1 MKSYMNKRFVN
12 VLRSMAVAA
21 GIMLLSTVTVFAGT
35 VTATGDKETAA
46 VGDTYTVNIVVDGA
60 EGAAVAPDVSVH
72 YDVNRLEFVSCSGE
86 YGGGGGGLVTI
97 NSSNADL
104 TFNILSGGQADVD
117 VFATFDGDSE
127 PQIVTATV
135 MVDGEDTAAINENA
149 REVSGTGIEAGT
161 VATADGK
168 YVSSVFADEFMP
180 VGFTK
185 TTVTYEEQMVEA
197 AQFDMGGIV
206 LLYVTDADGNN
217 GNFDMYDQTTG
228 ELSDFLQIS
237 GIENR
242 FIIALKA
249 GPEVSVPEGFTKA
262 TLNWNAQTLEA
273 YAYTGDAAS
282 GADGSGAASGS
293 GGADGSGAASGSGV
307 AQVNINDFFLIYAIS
322 SEGNKGW
329 YMYDQ
334 NEGTYQRYVQ
344 NLHTGSKVAGSGES
358 LIAQITSPSAD
369 SEEGGVN
376 VMLIIVI
383 ACAVLLVALI
393 ITVIIMAIKLHEFNS
408 YEYIDEDEY
417 EGDEDRYEES
427 VARVATGHGSAGAS
441 AEEPDDYLTRLAK
454 ASDEPVAEEDSAED
468 EKTDDVEDISEE
480 INTQNTK
487 KSDNIYEKY
496 RREEE
501 EAARIRQEQMH
512 SNRESVS
519 ENVYRDND
527 EAPARSDIPEG
538 FVVRNKA
545 GRIPKEELDMQNKY
559 ERDDDFELFSP
570 RDRSEYDDDEDDEED
585 DYRRLSR
592 AEKKALKAEKKAR
605 KKEEKRLK
613 KEYGEYGPVDWE
625 SWQNGIERGEK
636 TAAAHM
642 NKAAG
647 VDEGAVRRENPANQY
662 REEQPAVRRE
672 APEHQYEEEAPRAR
686 RKEQPTVREA
696 QAEQQYHEAPI
707 KVSRVAPD
715 EMPPRKSTPPKRSIQ
730 PEYEEYQ
737 PPKDN
742 PMEMMRGIPANDNKA
757 PVQAKPVQQF
767 DFDDD
772 FEFEFL
778 DLDEDDE

>member
-1 MKSYMNKRFVN
+1 MRTCYFTGGEECSMKRYMNKKLGI
-12 VLRSMAVAA
+12 VLKSMAVAVSV
-21 GIMLLSTVTVFAGT
+21 MLLLSVSVFAGT

-46 VGDTYTVNIVVDGA
+46 VGDTYTVNIVIDGA

-72 YDVNRLEFVSCSGE
+72 YDVNRLEFVSCTGE

-135 MVDGEDTAAINENA
+135 MVDGEDTAKINENA
-149 REVSGTGIEAGT
+149 REDTGTGIEAGT

-180 VGFTK
+180 VGFSK

-249 GPEVSVPEGFTKA
+249 GPDVSVPDGFTKA
-262 TLNWNAQTLEA
+262 TLNWNSQTLEA
-273 YAYTGDAAS
+273 YAYTGDAGDATS
-282 GADGSGAASGS
+282 GGSDGAASGS
-293 GGADGSGAASGSGV
+293 EGAVSGGTAPVD
-307 AQVNINDFFLIYAIS
+307 INDFFLIYAIS

-344 NLHTGSKVAGSGES
+344 GLHAGSKDNISGSGEN
-358 LIAQITSPSAD
+358 LISKITSPSAD

-393 ITVIIMAIKLHEFNS
+393 VTVIIMAVKLHEFNS
-408 YEYIDEDEY
+408 YEYIDEE
-417 EGDEDRYEES
+417 EDS
-427 VARVATGHGSAGAS
+427 F
-441 AEEPDDYLTRLAK
+441 EEPGEYLTRLAK
-454 ASDEPVAEEDSAED
+454 ASEEPGRNVISEDKVTRVNAEPEYVSRNEDVEESESLGHGDSVKKENIIEEDIED
-468 EKTDDVEDISEE
+468 IEDISEE

-501 EAARIRQEQMH
+501 EAARG
-512 SNRESVS
+512 
-519 ENVYRDND
+519 
-527 EAPARSDIPEG
+527 DIPEG

-545 GRIPKEELDMQNKY
+545 GRIPKEELDMQNRY
-559 ERDDDFELFSP
+559 ERDDEYELFSP
-570 RDRSEYDDDEDDEED
+570 RDRNEYDDDEDDED
-585 DYRRLSR
+585 DFRRLSR

-636 TAAAHM
+636 TAAAHI
-642 NKAAG
+642 NKVAG
-647 VDEGAVRRENPANQY
+647 VDEGAVRRE
-662 REEQPAVRRE
+662 
-672 APEHQYEEEAPRAR
+672 
-686 RKEQPTVREA
+686 
-696 QAEQQYHEAPI
+696 API
-707 KVSRVAPD
+707 KVSKVERE
-715 EMPPRKSTPPKRSIQ
+715 EMPPSKNLAPKRPVQ

>member
-1 MKSYMNKRFVN
+1 MRTCYFTGGEECSMKRYMNKKLGI
-12 VLRSMAVAA
+12 VLKSMAVAVSV
-21 GIMLLSTVTVFAGT
+21 MLLLSVSVFAGT

-46 VGDTYTVNIVVDGA
+46 VGDTYTVNIVIDGA

-72 YDVNRLEFVSCSGE
+72 YDVNRLEFVSCTGE

-135 MVDGEDTAAINENA
+135 MVDGEDTAKINENA
-149 REVSGTGIEAGT
+149 REDTGTGIEAGT

-180 VGFTK
+180 VGFSK

-249 GPEVSVPEGFTKA
+249 GPDVSVPDGFTKA
-262 TLNWNAQTLEA
+262 TLNWNSQTLEA
-273 YAYTGDAAS
+273 YAYTGDA
-282 GADGSGAASGS
+282 GDAASGGSDGTVS
-293 GGADGSGAASGSGV
+293 GGV
-307 AQVNINDFFLIYAIS
+307 APVDINDFFLIYAIS

-344 NLHTGSKVAGSGES
+344 NLHAGGKGNISGSGEN
-358 LIAQITSPSAD
+358 LISKITSPGAD

-393 ITVIIMAIKLHEFNS
+393 VTVIIMAVKLHEFNS
-408 YEYIDEDEY
+408 YEYIDEEDY
-417 EGDEDRYEES
+417 EDAKVSE
-427 VARVATGHGSAGAS
+427 
-441 AEEPDDYLTRLAK
+441 EEPDDYLTRLAK
-454 ASDEPVAEEDSAED
+454 ASEELSRENHDE
-468 EKTDDVEDISEE
+468 EKEEE
-480 INTQNTK
+480 INTQSSN
-487 KSDNIYEKY
+487 KSDNIET
-496 RREEE
+496 EEE
-501 EAARIRQEQMH
+501 ETHE
-512 SNRESVS
+512 SESVES
-519 ENVYRDND
+519 S
-527 EAPARSDIPEG
+527 ARSEIPEG

-545 GRIPKEELDMQNKY
+545 GRIPKEELDMQNRY
-559 ERDDDFELFSP
+559 ERDDEYELFSP
-570 RDRSEYDDDEDDEED
+570 RDRNEYDDDEDDED
-585 DYRRLSR
+585 DFRRLSR

-625 SWQNGIERGEK
+625 SWQNGIEGGEK

-642 NKAAG
+642 NKVVG
-647 VDEGAVRRENPANQY
+647 VDEGAVRRE
-662 REEQPAVRRE
+662 
-672 APEHQYEEEAPRAR
+672 
-686 RKEQPTVREA
+686 
-696 QAEQQYHEAPI
+696 API
-707 KVSRVAPD
+707 KVSRVERE
-715 EMPPRKSTPPKRSIQ
+715 EMPPSKNLAPKRPVQ

>member
-1 MKSYMNKRFVN
+1 MRTCYFTGGEECSMKRYMNKKLGI
-12 VLRSMAVAA
+12 VLKSMAVAVSV
-21 GIMLLSTVTVFAGT
+21 MLLLSVSVFAGT

-46 VGDTYTVNIVVDGA
+46 VGDTYTVNIVIDGA

-72 YDVNRLEFVSCSGE
+72 YDVNRLEFVSCTGE

-135 MVDGEDTAAINENA
+135 MVDGEDTAKINENA
-149 REVSGTGIEAGT
+149 REDTGTGIEAGT

-180 VGFTK
+180 VGFSK

-249 GPEVSVPEGFTKA
+249 GPDVSVPDGFTKA
-262 TLNWNAQTLEA
+262 TLNWNSQTLEA
-273 YAYTGDAAS
+273 YAYTGEVGEAAS
-282 GADGSGAASGS
+282 GEAVS
-293 GGADGSGAASGSGV
+293 GGV
-307 AQVNINDFFLIYAIS
+307 APVDINDFFLIYAIS

-344 NLHTGSKVAGSGES
+344 NLHAGSKDNISGSGEN
-358 LIAQITSPSAD
+358 LISKITGPSAD

-393 ITVIIMAIKLHEFNS
+393 VTVIIMAVKLHEFNS
-408 YEYIDEDEY
+408 YEYIDEDDY
-417 EGDEDRYEES
+417 EGEDSYE
-427 VARVATGHGSAGAS
+427 APATHVVSAYGRAKVS
-441 AEEPDDYLTRLAK
+441 EEEPDDYLTRLAK
-454 ASDEPVAEEDSAED
+454 ASEELSRESHEE
-468 EKTDDVEDISEE
+468 EKEEE
-480 INTQNTK
+480 INTQSSK
-487 KSDNIYEKY
+487 KSDNIEI
-496 RREEE
+496 EEE
-501 EAARIRQEQMH
+501 TH
-512 SNRESVS
+512 ESES
-519 ENVYRDND
+519 IENS
-527 EAPARSDIPEG
+527 ARSEIPEG

-545 GRIPKEELDMQNKY
+545 GRIPKEELDMQNRY
-559 ERDDDFELFSP
+559 ERDDEYELFSP
-570 RDRSEYDDDEDDEED
+570 RDRNEYDDDEDDED
-585 DYRRLSR
+585 DFRRLSR

-636 TAAAHM
+636 TAAAHI
-642 NKAAG
+642 NKVAG
-647 VDEGAVRRENPANQY
+647 VDEGAVRRE
-662 REEQPAVRRE
+662 
-672 APEHQYEEEAPRAR
+672 
-686 RKEQPTVREA
+686 
-696 QAEQQYHEAPI
+696 API
-707 KVSRVAPD
+707 KVSKVERE
-715 EMPPRKSTPPKRSIQ
+715 EMPPSKNLAPKRPVQ

>member
-1 MKSYMNKRFVN
+1 MKCYMNKKLGI
-12 VLRSMAVAA
+12 VLKSMAVA
-21 GIMLLSTVTVFAGT
+21 ISVMLLLSVSVFAGT

-46 VGDTYTVNIVVDGA
+46 VGDTYTVNIVIDGA

-72 YDVNRLEFVSCSGE
+72 YDVNRLEFVSCTGE

-135 MVDGEDTAAINENA
+135 MVDGEDTAKINENA
-149 REVSGTGIEAGT
+149 REDTGTGIEAGT

-180 VGFTK
+180 VGFSK

-249 GPEVSVPEGFTKA
+249 GPDVSVPDGFTKA
-262 TLNWNAQTLEA
+262 TLNWNSQTLEA
-273 YAYTGDAAS
+273 YAYTGDAGDATS
-282 GADGSGAASGS
+282 GGSDGAASGS
-293 GGADGSGAASGSGV
+293 DGAVAGGAAPVD
-307 AQVNINDFFLIYAIS
+307 INDFFLIYAIS

-344 NLHTGSKVAGSGES
+344 NLHAGGKGNISGSGEN
-358 LIAQITSPSAD
+358 LISKITSPGAD

-393 ITVIIMAIKLHEFNS
+393 VTVIIMAVKLHEFNS
-408 YEYIDEDEY
+408 YEYIDEDDY
-417 EGDEDRYEES
+417 EGEDSYE
-427 VARVATGHGSAGAS
+427 APATHVVSAYGRAGAN

-454 ASDEPVAEEDSAED
+454 ASEEPRRVVRDED
-468 EKTDDVEDISEE
+468 ESYEKPGRVSHDEDEDKESERVKKENNIENNNDIEDIEDISEE

-501 EAARIRQEQMH
+501 EATG
-512 SNRESVS
+512 S
-519 ENVYRDND
+519 E
-527 EAPARSDIPEG
+527 IPEG

-545 GRIPKEELDMQNKY
+545 GRIPKEELDMQNRY
-559 ERDDDFELFSP
+559 ERDDEYELFSP
-570 RDRSEYDDDEDDEED
+570 RDRNEYDDDEDDED
-585 DYRRLSR
+585 DFRRLSR

-636 TAAAHM
+636 TAAAHI
-642 NKAAG
+642 NKVAG
-647 VDEGAVRRENPANQY
+647 VDEGAVRRE
-662 REEQPAVRRE
+662 
-672 APEHQYEEEAPRAR
+672 
-686 RKEQPTVREA
+686 
-696 QAEQQYHEAPI
+696 API
-707 KVSRVAPD
+707 KVSKVERE
-715 EMPPRKSTPPKRSIQ
+715 EMPPSKNLAPKRPVQ

>member
-1 MKSYMNKRFVN
+1 MRTCYFTGGEECSMKRYMNKKLGI
-12 VLRSMAVAA
+12 VLKSMAVAVSV
-21 GIMLLSTVTVFAGT
+21 MLLLSVSVFAGT

-46 VGDTYTVNIVVDGA
+46 VGDTYTVNIVIDGA

-72 YDVNRLEFVSCSGE
+72 YDVNRLEFVSCTGE

-135 MVDGEDTAAINENA
+135 MVDGEDTAKINENA
-149 REVSGTGIEAGT
+149 REDTGTGIEAGT

-180 VGFTK
+180 VGFSK

-249 GPEVSVPEGFTKA
+249 GPDVSVPDGFTKA
-262 TLNWNAQTLEA
+262 TLNWNSQTLEA
-273 YAYTGDAAS
+273 YAYTGEAGEAAS
-282 GADGSGAASGS
+282 GGSDGAVS
-293 GGADGSGAASGSGV
+293 GGV
-307 AQVNINDFFLIYAIS
+307 APVDINDFFLIYAIS

-344 NLHTGSKVAGSGES
+344 NLHAGGKGNISGSGES
-358 LIAQITSPSAD
+358 LISQITSSSTD

-393 ITVIIMAIKLHEFNS
+393 VTVIIMAVKLHEFNS
-408 YEYIDEDEY
+408 YEYIDEDDY
-417 EGDEDRYEES
+417 EGEDSYE
-427 VARVATGHGSAGAS
+427 APATHVVSAYGRAKVS
-441 AEEPDDYLTRLAK
+441 EEEPDDYLTRLAK
-454 ASDEPVAEEDSAED
+454 ASEELSRENHDE
-468 EKTDDVEDISEE
+468 EKEEE
-480 INTQNTK
+480 INTQSSK
-487 KSDNIYEKY
+487 KSDNIEI
-496 RREEE
+496 EEE
-501 EAARIRQEQMH
+501 TH
-512 SNRESVS
+512 ESES
-519 ENVYRDND
+519 IENS
-527 EAPARSDIPEG
+527 ARSEIPEG

-545 GRIPKEELDMQNKY
+545 GRIPKEELDMQNRY
-559 ERDDDFELFSP
+559 ERDDEYELFSP
-570 RDRSEYDDDEDDEED
+570 RDRNEYDDDEDDED
-585 DYRRLSR
+585 DFRRLSR

-642 NKAAG
+642 NKVVG
-647 VDEGAVRRENPANQY
+647 VDEGAVRRE
-662 REEQPAVRRE
+662 
-672 APEHQYEEEAPRAR
+672 
-686 RKEQPTVREA
+686 
-696 QAEQQYHEAPI
+696 API
-707 KVSRVAPD
+707 KVSKVERE
-715 EMPPRKSTPPKRSIQ
+715 EMPPSKNLAPKRPVQ

>member
-1 MKSYMNKRFVN
+1 MRTCYFTGGEECSMKRYMNKKLGI
-12 VLRSMAVAA
+12 VLKSMAVAVSV
-21 GIMLLSTVTVFAGT
+21 MLLLSVSVFAGT

-46 VGDTYTVNIVVDGA
+46 VGDTYTVNIVIDGA

-72 YDVNRLEFVSCSGE
+72 YDVNRLEFVSCTGE

-135 MVDGEDTAAINENA
+135 MVDGEDTAKINENA
-149 REVSGTGIEAGT
+149 REDTGTGIEAGT

-180 VGFTK
+180 VGFSK

-249 GPEVSVPEGFTKA
+249 GPDVSVPDGFTKA
-262 TLNWNAQTLEA
+262 TLNWNSQTLEA
-273 YAYTGDAAS
+273 YAYTGEAGEAAS
-282 GADGSGAASGS
+282 GGSDGAVS
-293 GGADGSGAASGSGV
+293 GGV
-307 AQVNINDFFLIYAIS
+307 APVDINDFFLIYAIS

-344 NLHTGSKVAGSGES
+344 NLHAGGKGNISGSGEN
-358 LIAQITSPSAD
+358 LISKITSPGAD

-393 ITVIIMAIKLHEFNS
+393 VTVIIMAVKLHEFNS
-408 YEYIDEDEY
+408 YEYIDEEDY
-417 EGDEDRYEES
+417 EGEDSYE
-427 VARVATGHGSAGAS
+427 APATHVVSAYGRAKVS
-441 AEEPDDYLTRLAK
+441 EEEPDDYLTRLAK
-454 ASDEPVAEEDSAED
+454 ASEELSRESHEE
-468 EKTDDVEDISEE
+468 EKEEE
-480 INTQNTK
+480 INTQSSN
-487 KSDNIYEKY
+487 KSDNIET
-496 RREEE
+496 EEE
-501 EAARIRQEQMH
+501 ETHE
-512 SNRESVS
+512 SESVES
-519 ENVYRDND
+519 S
-527 EAPARSDIPEG
+527 ARSEIPEG

-545 GRIPKEELDMQNKY
+545 GRIPKEELDMQNRY
-559 ERDDDFELFSP
+559 ERDDEYELFSP
-570 RDRSEYDDDEDDEED
+570 RDRNEYDDDEDDED
-585 DYRRLSR
+585 DFRRLSR

-625 SWQNGIERGEK
+625 SWQNGIEGGEK
-636 TAAAHM
+636 TAAAHI
-642 NKAAG
+642 NKVAG
-647 VDEGAVRRENPANQY
+647 VDEGAVRRE
-662 REEQPAVRRE
+662 
-672 APEHQYEEEAPRAR
+672 
-686 RKEQPTVREA
+686 
-696 QAEQQYHEAPI
+696 API
-707 KVSRVAPD
+707 KVSKVERE
-715 EMPPRKSTPPKRSIQ
+715 EMPPSKNLAPKRPVQ

>member
-1 MKSYMNKRFVN
+1 MRTCYFTGGEECSMKRYMNKKLGI
-12 VLRSMAVAA
+12 VLKSMAVAVSV
-21 GIMLLSTVTVFAGT
+21 MLLLSVSVFAGT

-46 VGDTYTVNIVVDGA
+46 VGDTYTVNIVIDGA

-72 YDVNRLEFVSCSGE
+72 YDVNRLEFVSCTGE

-135 MVDGEDTAAINENA
+135 MVDGEDTAKINENA
-149 REVSGTGIEAGT
+149 REDTGTGIEAGT

-180 VGFTK
+180 VGFSK

-249 GPEVSVPEGFTKA
+249 GPDVSVPDGFTKA
-262 TLNWNAQTLEA
+262 TLNWNSQTLEA
-273 YAYTGDAAS
+273 YAYTGDAGDAT
-282 GADGSGAASGS
+282 S
-293 GGADGSGAASGSGV
+293 GGSDGAVSGGV
-307 AQVNINDFFLIYAIS
+307 APVDINDFFLIYAIS

-344 NLHTGSKVAGSGES
+344 NLHAGGKGNISGSGEN
-358 LIAQITSPSAD
+358 LISKITSPGAD

-393 ITVIIMAIKLHEFNS
+393 VTVIIMAVKLHEFNS
-408 YEYIDEDEY
+408 YEYIDEDDY
-417 EGDEDRYEES
+417 EGEDSYE
-427 VARVATGHGSAGAS
+427 APATHVVSAYGRAKVS
-441 AEEPDDYLTRLAK
+441 EEEPDDYLTRLAK
-454 ASDEPVAEEDSAED
+454 ASEELSRESHEE
-468 EKTDDVEDISEE
+468 EKEEE
-480 INTQNTK
+480 INTQSSN
-487 KSDNIYEKY
+487 KSDNIEI
-496 RREEE
+496 EEE
-501 EAARIRQEQMH
+501 ETH
-512 SNRESVS
+512 ESES
-519 ENVYRDND
+519 IESS
-527 EAPARSDIPEG
+527 ARSEIPEG

-545 GRIPKEELDMQNKY
+545 GRIPKEELDMQNRY
-559 ERDDDFELFSP
+559 ERDDEYELFSP
-570 RDRSEYDDDEDDEED
+570 RDRNEYDDDEDDD
-585 DYRRLSR
+585 DDFRRLSR

-625 SWQNGIERGEK
+625 SWQNGIEGGEK

-642 NKAAG
+642 NKVVG
-647 VDEGAVRRENPANQY
+647 VDEGAVRRE
-662 REEQPAVRRE
+662 
-672 APEHQYEEEAPRAR
+672 
-686 RKEQPTVREA
+686 
-696 QAEQQYHEAPI
+696 API
-707 KVSRVAPD
+707 KVSKVERE
-715 EMPPRKSTPPKRSIQ
+715 EMPQSKNLAPKRPVQ

>member
-1 MKSYMNKRFVN
+1 MRTCYFTGGEECSMKRYMNKKLGI
-12 VLRSMAVAA
+12 VLKSMAVAVSV
-21 GIMLLSTVTVFAGT
+21 MLLLSVSVFAGT

-46 VGDTYTVNIVVDGA
+46 VGDTYTVNIVIDGA

-72 YDVNRLEFVSCSGE
+72 YDVNRLEFVSCTGE

-135 MVDGEDTAAINENA
+135 MVDGEDTAKINENA
-149 REVSGTGIEAGT
+149 REDTGTGIEAGT

-180 VGFTK
+180 VGFSK

-249 GPEVSVPEGFTKA
+249 GPDVSVPDGFTKA
-262 TLNWNAQTLEA
+262 TLNWNSQTLEA
-273 YAYTGDAAS
+273 YAYTGEAGEAAS
-282 GADGSGAASGS
+282 GEAVS
-293 GGADGSGAASGSGV
+293 GGV
-307 AQVNINDFFLIYAIS
+307 APVDINDFFLIYAIS

-344 NLHTGSKVAGSGES
+344 NLHAGGKGNISGSGEN
-358 LIAQITSPSAD
+358 LISKITGPSAD
-369 SEEGGVN
+369 SEEGGMN

-393 ITVIIMAIKLHEFNS
+393 VTVIIMAVKLHEFNS
-408 YEYIDEDEY
+408 YEYIDEDDY
-417 EGDEDRYEES
+417 EGEDSYE
-427 VARVATGHGSAGAS
+427 APATHVVSAYGRAKVS
-441 AEEPDDYLTRLAK
+441 EEEPDDYLTRLAK
-454 ASDEPVAEEDSAED
+454 ASEELSRESHEE
-468 EKTDDVEDISEE
+468 EKEEE
-480 INTQNTK
+480 INTQSSK
-487 KSDNIYEKY
+487 KSDNIEI
-496 RREEE
+496 EEE
-501 EAARIRQEQMH
+501 TL
-512 SNRESVS
+512 ESES
-519 ENVYRDND
+519 IENS
-527 EAPARSDIPEG
+527 ARSEIPEG

-545 GRIPKEELDMQNKY
+545 GRIPKEELDMQNRY
-559 ERDDDFELFSP
+559 ERDDEYELFSP
-570 RDRSEYDDDEDDEED
+570 RDRNEYDDDEDDED
-585 DYRRLSR
+585 DFRRLSR

-642 NKAAG
+642 NKVAG
-647 VDEGAVRRENPANQY
+647 VDEGAVRRE
-662 REEQPAVRRE
+662 
-672 APEHQYEEEAPRAR
+672 
-686 RKEQPTVREA
+686 
-696 QAEQQYHEAPI
+696 API
-707 KVSRVAPD
+707 KVSRVERD
-715 EMPPRKSTPPKRSIQ
+715 EMPPSKNLAPKRPVQ

>member
-1 MKSYMNKRFVN
+1 MRTCYFTGGEECSMKRYMNKKLGI
-12 VLRSMAVAA
+12 VLKSMAVAVSV
-21 GIMLLSTVTVFAGT
+21 MLLLSVSVFAGT

-46 VGDTYTVNIVVDGA
+46 VGDTYTVNIVIDGA

-72 YDVNRLEFVSCSGE
+72 YDVNRLEFVSCTGE

-135 MVDGEDTAAINENA
+135 MVDGEDTAKINENA
-149 REVSGTGIEAGT
+149 REDTGTGIEAGT

-180 VGFTK
+180 VGFSK

-249 GPEVSVPEGFTKA
+249 GPDVSVPDGFTKA
-262 TLNWNAQTLEA
+262 TLNWNSQTLEA
-273 YAYTGDAAS
+273 YAYTGDAGEATS
-282 GADGSGAASGS
+282 GGSDGAASGS
-293 GGADGSGAASGSGV
+293 DGAVSGGV
-307 AQVNINDFFLIYAIS
+307 APVDINDFFLIYAIS

-344 NLHTGSKVAGSGES
+344 NLHAGGKGNISGSGEN
-358 LIAQITSPSAD
+358 LISKITSPSAD

-393 ITVIIMAIKLHEFNS
+393 ITVIIMAVKLHEFNS
-408 YEYIDEDEY
+408 YEYIDEDDY
-417 EGDEDRYEES
+417 EGEDSYE
-427 VARVATGHGSAGAS
+427 APATHVVSAYGRAKVS
-441 AEEPDDYLTRLAK
+441 EEEPDDYLTRLAK
-454 ASDEPVAEEDSAED
+454 ASEELSRESHEE
-468 EKTDDVEDISEE
+468 EKEEE
-480 INTQNTK
+480 INTQSSK
-487 KSDNIYEKY
+487 KSDNIEI
-496 RREEE
+496 EEE
-501 EAARIRQEQMH
+501 TH
-512 SNRESVS
+512 ESES
-519 ENVYRDND
+519 IENS
-527 EAPARSDIPEG
+527 ARSEIPEG

-545 GRIPKEELDMQNKY
+545 GRIPKEELDMQNRY
-559 ERDDDFELFSP
+559 ERDDEYELFSP
-570 RDRSEYDDDEDDEED
+570 RDRNEYDDDEDDED
-585 DYRRLSR
+585 DFRRLSR

-642 NKAAG
+642 NKVVGVDEGTHMNKTAG
-647 VDEGAVRRENPANQY
+647 VDEGAVRRE
-662 REEQPAVRRE
+662 
-672 APEHQYEEEAPRAR
+672 
-686 RKEQPTVREA
+686 
-696 QAEQQYHEAPI
+696 API
-707 KVSRVAPD
+707 KVSKVERE
-715 EMPPRKSTPPKRSIQ
+715 EMPPSKNLAPKRPVQ

>member
-1 MKSYMNKRFVN
+1 MRTCYFTGGEECSMKRYMNKKLGI
-12 VLRSMAVAA
+12 VLKSMAVAVSV
-21 GIMLLSTVTVFAGT
+21 MLLLSVSVFAGT

-46 VGDTYTVNIVVDGA
+46 VGDTYTVNIVIDGA

-72 YDVNRLEFVSCSGE
+72 YDVNRLEFVSCTGE

-135 MVDGEDTAAINENA
+135 MVDGEDTAKINENA
-149 REVSGTGIEAGT
+149 REDTGTGIEAGT

-180 VGFTK
+180 VGFSK

-249 GPEVSVPEGFTKA
+249 GPDVSVPDGFTKA
-262 TLNWNAQTLEA
+262 TLNWNSQTLEA
-273 YAYTGDAAS
+273 YAYTGEAGEAAS
-282 GADGSGAASGS
+282 GEAVS
-293 GGADGSGAASGSGV
+293 GGV
-307 AQVNINDFFLIYAIS
+307 APVDINDFFLIYAIS

-329 YMYDQ
+329 SMYDQ

-344 NLHTGSKVAGSGES
+344 NLHTGGKGNISGSGEN
-358 LIAQITSPSAD
+358 LISKITSPGAD

-393 ITVIIMAIKLHEFNS
+393 VTVIIMAVKLHEFTS
-408 YEYIDEDEY
+408 YEYIDEEDY
-417 EGDEDRYEES
+417 EGEDSYE
-427 VARVATGHGSAGAS
+427 APATHVVSAYGRAKVS
-441 AEEPDDYLTRLAK
+441 EEEPDDYLTRLAK
-454 ASDEPVAEEDSAED
+454 ASEELSRESHEE
-468 EKTDDVEDISEE
+468 EKEEE
-480 INTQNTK
+480 INTQSSK
-487 KSDNIYEKY
+487 KSDNIEI
-496 RREEE
+496 EEE
-501 EAARIRQEQMH
+501 TH
-512 SNRESVS
+512 ESES
-519 ENVYRDND
+519 IENS
-527 EAPARSDIPEG
+527 ARSEIPEG

-545 GRIPKEELDMQNKY
+545 GRIPKEELDMQNRY
-559 ERDDDFELFSP
+559 ERDDEYELFSP
-570 RDRSEYDDDEDDEED
+570 RDRNEYDDDEDDEED
-585 DYRRLSR
+585 DFRRLSR

-625 SWQNGIERGEK
+625 SWQNGIEHGEK

-642 NKAAG
+642 NKVVG
-647 VDEGAVRRENPANQY
+647 VDEGAVRRE
-662 REEQPAVRRE
+662 
-672 APEHQYEEEAPRAR
+672 
-686 RKEQPTVREA
+686 
-696 QAEQQYHEAPI
+696 API
-707 KVSRVAPD
+707 KVSKVERE
-715 EMPPRKSTPPKRSIQ
+715 EMPPSKNLAPKRPVQ

>member
-1 MKSYMNKRFVN
+1 MRTCYFTGGEECSMKRYMNKKLGI
-12 VLRSMAVAA
+12 VLKSMAVAVSV
-21 GIMLLSTVTVFAGT
+21 MLLLSVSVFAGT

-46 VGDTYTVNIVVDGA
+46 VGDTYTVNIVIDGA

-72 YDVNRLEFVSCSGE
+72 YDVNRLEFVSCTGE

-135 MVDGEDTAAINENA
+135 MVDGEDTAKINENA
-149 REVSGTGIEAGT
+149 REDTGTGIEAGT

-180 VGFTK
+180 VGFSK

-249 GPEVSVPEGFTKA
+249 GPDVSVPDGFTKA
-262 TLNWNAQTLEA
+262 TLNWNSQTLEA
-273 YAYTGDAAS
+273 YAYTGEAGEAAS
-282 GADGSGAASGS
+282 GEAVS
-293 GGADGSGAASGSGV
+293 GGV
-307 AQVNINDFFLIYAIS
+307 APVDINDFFLIYAIS

-344 NLHTGSKVAGSGES
+344 NLHAGGKDNISGSGEN
-358 LIAQITSPSAD
+358 LISKITSPGAD

-393 ITVIIMAIKLHEFNS
+393 VTVIIMAVKLHEFNS
-408 YEYIDEDEY
+408 YEYIDEDDY
-417 EGDEDRYEES
+417 EGEDSYE
-427 VARVATGHGSAGAS
+427 APATHVVSAYGRAKVS
-441 AEEPDDYLTRLAK
+441 EEEPDDYLTRLAK
-454 ASDEPVAEEDSAED
+454 ASEELSRESHEE
-468 EKTDDVEDISEE
+468 EKEEE
-480 INTQNTK
+480 INTQSSN
-487 KSDNIYEKY
+487 KSDNIET
-496 RREEE
+496 EEE
-501 EAARIRQEQMH
+501 ETHE
-512 SNRESVS
+512 SESVES
-519 ENVYRDND
+519 S
-527 EAPARSDIPEG
+527 ARSEIPEG

-545 GRIPKEELDMQNKY
+545 GRIPKEELDMQNRY
-559 ERDDDFELFSP
+559 ERDDEYELFSP
-570 RDRSEYDDDEDDEED
+570 RDRNEYDDDEDDED
-585 DYRRLSR
+585 DFRRLSR

-636 TAAAHM
+636 TAAAHI
-642 NKAAG
+642 NKVAG
-647 VDEGAVRRENPANQY
+647 VDEGAVRRE
-662 REEQPAVRRE
+662 
-672 APEHQYEEEAPRAR
+672 
-686 RKEQPTVREA
+686 
-696 QAEQQYHEAPI
+696 API
-707 KVSRVAPD
+707 KVSKVERE
-715 EMPPRKSTPPKRSIQ
+715 EMPPSKNLAPKRPVQ

>member
-1 MKSYMNKRFVN
+1 MRTCYFTGGEECSMKRYMNKKLGI
-12 VLRSMAVAA
+12 VLKSMAVAVSV
-21 GIMLLSTVTVFAGT
+21 MLLLSVSVFAGT

-46 VGDTYTVNIVVDGA
+46 VGDTYTVNIVIDGA

-72 YDVNRLEFVSCSGE
+72 YDVNRLEFVSCTGE

-135 MVDGEDTAAINENA
+135 MVDGEDTAKINENA
-149 REVSGTGIEAGT
+149 REDTGTGIEAGT

-180 VGFTK
+180 VGFSK

-249 GPEVSVPEGFTKA
+249 GPDVSVPDGFTKA
-262 TLNWNAQTLEA
+262 TLNWNSQTLEA
-273 YAYTGDAAS
+273 YAYTGEA
-282 GADGSGAASGS
+282 GDGGAASGEAVS
-293 GGADGSGAASGSGV
+293 GGAAPVD
-307 AQVNINDFFLIYAIS
+307 INDFFLIYAIS

-344 NLHTGSKVAGSGES
+344 NLHAGGKGNISGSGEN
-358 LIAQITSPSAD
+358 LISKITSPSAD

-393 ITVIIMAIKLHEFNS
+393 VTVIIMAVKLHEFNS
-408 YEYIDEDEY
+408 YEYIDEDDY
-417 EGDEDRYEES
+417 EGEDSYE
-427 VARVATGHGSAGAS
+427 APATHVVSAYGRAKVS
-441 AEEPDDYLTRLAK
+441 EEEPDDYLTRLAK
-454 ASDEPVAEEDSAED
+454 ASEELSRESHEE
-468 EKTDDVEDISEE
+468 EKEEE
-480 INTQNTK
+480 INTQSSK
-487 KSDNIYEKY
+487 KSDNIEI
-496 RREEE
+496 EEE
-501 EAARIRQEQMH
+501 THE
-512 SNRESVS
+512 SESVES
-519 ENVYRDND
+519 S
-527 EAPARSDIPEG
+527 ARSEIPEG

-545 GRIPKEELDMQNKY
+545 GRIPKEELDMQNRY
-559 ERDDDFELFSP
+559 ERDDEYELFSP
-570 RDRSEYDDDEDDEED
+570 RDRNEYDDDEDDED
-585 DYRRLSR
+585 DFRRLSR

-625 SWQNGIERGEK
+625 SWQNGIEGGEK
-636 TAAAHM
+636 TAAAHI
-642 NKAAG
+642 NKVAG
-647 VDEGAVRRENPANQY
+647 VDEGAVRRE
-662 REEQPAVRRE
+662 
-672 APEHQYEEEAPRAR
+672 
-686 RKEQPTVREA
+686 
-696 QAEQQYHEAPI
+696 API
-707 KVSRVAPD
+707 KVSKVERE
-715 EMPPRKSTPPKRSIQ
+715 EMPPSKNLAPKRPVQ

>member
-1 MKSYMNKRFVN
+1 MRTCYFTGGEECSMKRYMNKKLGI
-12 VLRSMAVAA
+12 VLKSMAVAVSV
-21 GIMLLSTVTVFAGT
+21 MLLLSVSVFAGT

-46 VGDTYTVNIVVDGA
+46 VGDTYTVNIVIDGA

-72 YDVNRLEFVSCSGE
+72 YDVNRLEFVSCTGE

-135 MVDGEDTAAINENA
+135 MVDGEDTAKINENA
-149 REVSGTGIEAGT
+149 REDTGTGIEAGT

-180 VGFTK
+180 VGFSK

-249 GPEVSVPEGFTKA
+249 GPDVSVPDGFTKA
-262 TLNWNAQTLEA
+262 TLNWNSQTLEA
-273 YAYTGDAAS
+273 YAYTGEAGEAAS
-282 GADGSGAASGS
+282 GEAVS
-293 GGADGSGAASGSGV
+293 GGV
-307 AQVNINDFFLIYAIS
+307 TPVNINDFFLIYAIS

-344 NLHTGSKVAGSGES
+344 NLHAGGKGNISGSGEN
-358 LIAQITSPSAD
+358 LISKITSPSAD

-393 ITVIIMAIKLHEFNS
+393 ITVIIMAVKLHEFNS
-408 YEYIDEDEY
+408 YEYIDEDDY
-417 EGDEDRYEES
+417 EGEDSYE
-427 VARVATGHGSAGAS
+427 APATHVVSAYGRAKVS
-441 AEEPDDYLTRLAK
+441 EEEPDDYLTRLAK
-454 ASDEPVAEEDSAED
+454 ASEELSRESHEE
-468 EKTDDVEDISEE
+468 EKEEE
-480 INTQNTK
+480 INTQSSK
-487 KSDNIYEKY
+487 KSDNIEI
-496 RREEE
+496 EEE
-501 EAARIRQEQMH
+501 TH
-512 SNRESVS
+512 ESES
-519 ENVYRDND
+519 IESS
-527 EAPARSDIPEG
+527 ARSEIPEG

-545 GRIPKEELDMQNKY
+545 GRIPKEELDMQNRY
-559 ERDDDFELFSP
+559 ERDDEYELFSP
-570 RDRSEYDDDEDDEED
+570 RDRNEYDDDEDDED
-585 DYRRLSR
+585 DFRRLSR

-636 TAAAHM
+636 TAAAHI
-642 NKAAG
+642 NKVAG
-647 VDEGAVRRENPANQY
+647 VDEGAVRRE
-662 REEQPAVRRE
+662 
-672 APEHQYEEEAPRAR
+672 
-686 RKEQPTVREA
+686 
-696 QAEQQYHEAPI
+696 API
-707 KVSRVAPD
+707 KVSKVERE
-715 EMPPRKSTPPKRSIQ
+715 EMPPSKNLAPKRPVQ

>member
-1 MKSYMNKRFVN
+1 MRTCYFTGGEECSMKRYMNKKLGI
-12 VLRSMAVAA
+12 VLKSMAVAVSV
-21 GIMLLSTVTVFAGT
+21 MLLLSVSVFAGT

-46 VGDTYTVNIVVDGA
+46 VGDTYTVNIVIDGA

-72 YDVNRLEFVSCSGE
+72 YDVNRLEFVSCTGE

-135 MVDGEDTAAINENA
+135 MVDGEDTAKINENA
-149 REVSGTGIEAGT
+149 REDTGTGIEAGT

-180 VGFTK
+180 VGFSK

-249 GPEVSVPEGFTKA
+249 GPDVSVPDGFTKA
-262 TLNWNAQTLEA
+262 TLNWNSQTLEA
-273 YAYTGDAAS
+273 YAYTGEAGEAAS
-282 GADGSGAASGS
+282 GEAVS
-293 GGADGSGAASGSGV
+293 GGV
-307 AQVNINDFFLIYAIS
+307 APVDINDFFLIYAIS

-344 NLHTGSKVAGSGES
+344 NLHAGGKGNISGSGEN
-358 LIAQITSPSAD
+358 LISKITSPGAD

-393 ITVIIMAIKLHEFNS
+393 VTVIIMAVKLHEYNS
-408 YEYIDEDEY
+408 YEYIDEDDY
-417 EGDEDRYEES
+417 EGEDSYE
-427 VARVATGHGSAGAS
+427 APATHVVSAYGRAKVS
-441 AEEPDDYLTRLAK
+441 EEEPDDYLTRLAK
-454 ASDEPVAEEDSAED
+454 ASEELSRESHEE
-468 EKTDDVEDISEE
+468 EKEEE
-480 INTQNTK
+480 INTQSSK
-487 KSDNIYEKY
+487 KSDNIEI
-496 RREEE
+496 EEE
-501 EAARIRQEQMH
+501 THE
-512 SNRESVS
+512 SESVES
-519 ENVYRDND
+519 S
-527 EAPARSDIPEG
+527 ARSEIPEG

-545 GRIPKEELDMQNKY
+545 GRIPKEELDMQNRY
-559 ERDDDFELFSP
+559 ERDDEYELFSP
-570 RDRSEYDDDEDDEED
+570 RDRNEYDDDEDDED
-585 DYRRLSR
+585 DFRRLSR

-625 SWQNGIERGEK
+625 SWQNGIEGGEK

-642 NKAAG
+642 NKVAG
-647 VDEGAVRRENPANQY
+647 VDEGAVRRE
-662 REEQPAVRRE
+662 
-672 APEHQYEEEAPRAR
+672 
-686 RKEQPTVREA
+686 
-696 QAEQQYHEAPI
+696 API
-707 KVSRVAPD
+707 KVSKVERE
-715 EMPPRKSTPPKRSIQ
+715 EMPPSKNLAPKRPVQ

>member
-1 MKSYMNKRFVN
+1 MRTCYFTGGEECSMKCYMNKKLGI
-12 VLRSMAVAA
+12 VLKSMAVAVSV
-21 GIMLLSTVTVFAGT
+21 MLLLSVSVFAGT

-46 VGDTYTVNIVVDGA
+46 VGDTYTVNIVIEGA

-72 YDVNRLEFVSCSGE
+72 YDVNRLEFVSCTGE

-135 MVDGEDTAAINENA
+135 MVDGEDTAKINENA
-149 REVSGTGIEAGT
+149 REDTGTGIEAGT

-180 VGFTK
+180 VGFSK

-249 GPEVSVPEGFTKA
+249 GPDVSVPDGFTKA
-262 TLNWNAQTLEA
+262 TLNWNSQTLEA
-273 YAYTGDAAS
+273 YAYTGEA
-282 GADGSGAASGS
+282 GDGGAASGDSDGAVS
-293 GGADGSGAASGSGV
+293 GGV
-307 AQVNINDFFLIYAIS
+307 APVDINDFFLIYAIS

-344 NLHTGSKVAGSGES
+344 NLHAGGKGNISGSGEN
-358 LIAQITSPSAD
+358 LISKITSPGAD

-393 ITVIIMAIKLHEFNS
+393 VTVIIMAVKLHEFNS
-408 YEYIDEDEY
+408 YEYIDEDDY
-417 EGDEDRYEES
+417 EGEDSYE
-427 VARVATGHGSAGAS
+427 APATHVVSAYGRAKVS
-441 AEEPDDYLTRLAK
+441 EEEPDDYLTRLAK
-454 ASDEPVAEEDSAED
+454 ASEELSRENHDE
-468 EKTDDVEDISEE
+468 EKEEE
-480 INTQNTK
+480 INTQSSK
-487 KSDNIYEKY
+487 KSDNIEI
-496 RREEE
+496 EEE
-501 EAARIRQEQMH
+501 THE
-512 SNRESVS
+512 SESVES
-519 ENVYRDND
+519 S
-527 EAPARSDIPEG
+527 ARSEIPEG

-545 GRIPKEELDMQNKY
+545 GRIPKEELDMQNRY
-559 ERDDDFELFSP
+559 ERDDEYELFSP
-570 RDRSEYDDDEDDEED
+570 RDRNEYDDDDDDEDDF
-585 DYRRLSR
+585 RRLSR

-636 TAAAHM
+636 TAAAHI
-642 NKAAG
+642 NKVAG
-647 VDEGAVRRENPANQY
+647 VDEGAVRRE
-662 REEQPAVRRE
+662 
-672 APEHQYEEEAPRAR
+672 
-686 RKEQPTVREA
+686 
-696 QAEQQYHEAPI
+696 API
-707 KVSRVAPD
+707 KVSKVERE
-715 EMPPRKSTPPKRSIQ
+715 EMPPSKNLDPKRPVQ

>member
-1 MKSYMNKRFVN
+1 MRTCYFTGGEECSMKRYMNKKLGI
-12 VLRSMAVAA
+12 VLKSMAVAVSV
-21 GIMLLSTVTVFAGT
+21 MLLLSVSVFAGT

-46 VGDTYTVNIVVDGA
+46 VGDTYTVNIVIDGA

-72 YDVNRLEFVSCSGE
+72 YDVNRLEFVSCTGE

-135 MVDGEDTAAINENA
+135 MVDGEDTAKINENA
-149 REVSGTGIEAGT
+149 REDTGTGIEAGT

-180 VGFTK
+180 VGFSK

-249 GPEVSVPEGFTKA
+249 GPDVSVPDGFTKA
-262 TLNWNAQTLEA
+262 TLNWNSQTLEA
-273 YAYTGDAAS
+273 YAYTGEAGEAAS
-282 GADGSGAASGS
+282 GEAVS
-293 GGADGSGAASGSGV
+293 GGV
-307 AQVNINDFFLIYAIS
+307 APVDINDFFLIYAIS

-344 NLHTGSKVAGSGES
+344 NLHAGGKGNISGSGEN
-358 LIAQITSPSAD
+358 LISKITSPGAD

-393 ITVIIMAIKLHEFNS
+393 VTVIIMAVKLHEFNS
-408 YEYIDEDEY
+408 YEYIDEDDY
-417 EGDEDRYEES
+417 EGEDSYE
-427 VARVATGHGSAGAS
+427 APATHVVSAYGRAKVS
-441 AEEPDDYLTRLAK
+441 EEEPDDYLTRLAK
-454 ASDEPVAEEDSAED
+454 ASEELSRENHDE
-468 EKTDDVEDISEE
+468 EKEEE
-480 INTQNTK
+480 INTQSSK
-487 KSDNIYEKY
+487 KSDNIEI
-496 RREEE
+496 EEE
-501 EAARIRQEQMH
+501 TH
-512 SNRESVS
+512 ESES
-519 ENVYRDND
+519 IENS
-527 EAPARSDIPEG
+527 ARSEIPEG

-545 GRIPKEELDMQNKY
+545 GRIPKEELDMQNRY
-559 ERDDDFELFSP
+559 ERDDEYELFSP
-570 RDRSEYDDDEDDEED
+570 RDRNEYDDDEDDED
-585 DYRRLSR
+585 DFRRLSR

-636 TAAAHM
+636 TAAAHI
-642 NKAAG
+642 NKVAG
-647 VDEGAVRRENPANQY
+647 VDEGAVRCD
-662 REEQPAVRRE
+662 
-672 APEHQYEEEAPRAR
+672 
-686 RKEQPTVREA
+686 
-696 QAEQQYHEAPI
+696 API
-707 KVSRVAPD
+707 KVSRVERE
-715 EMPPRKSTPPKRSIQ
+715 EMPPSKNLAPKRPVQ

>member
-1 MKSYMNKRFVN
+1 MRTCYFTGGEECSMKRYMNKKLGI
-12 VLRSMAVAA
+12 VLKSMAVAVSV
-21 GIMLLSTVTVFAGT
+21 MLLLSVSVFAGT

-46 VGDTYTVNIVVDGA
+46 VGDTYTVNIVIDGA

-72 YDVNRLEFVSCSGE
+72 YDVNRLEFVSCTGE

-135 MVDGEDTAAINENA
+135 MVDGEDTAKINENA
-149 REVSGTGIEAGT
+149 REDTGTGIEAGT

-180 VGFTK
+180 VGFSK

-249 GPEVSVPEGFTKA
+249 GPEVSVPDGFTKA
-262 TLNWNAQTLEA
+262 TLNWNSQTLEA
-273 YAYTGDAAS
+273 YAYTGDAGDAT
-282 GADGSGAASGS
+282 S
-293 GGADGSGAASGSGV
+293 GGSDGAVSGGV
-307 AQVNINDFFLIYAIS
+307 APVDINDFFLIYAIS

-344 NLHTGSKVAGSGES
+344 NLHVGGKGNISGSGEN
-358 LIAQITSPSAD
+358 LISKITSPSAD

-393 ITVIIMAIKLHEFNS
+393 ITVIIMAVKLHEFNS
-408 YEYIDEDEY
+408 YEYIDEDDY
-417 EGDEDRYEES
+417 EGEDSYEAPS
-427 VARVATGHGSAGAS
+427 THVVSAYGRAKVS
-441 AEEPDDYLTRLAK
+441 EEEPDDYLTRLAK
-454 ASDEPVAEEDSAED
+454 ASEELSRESHEE
-468 EKTDDVEDISEE
+468 EKEEE
-480 INTQNTK
+480 INTQSSK
-487 KSDNIYEKY
+487 KSDNIEI
-496 RREEE
+496 EEE
-501 EAARIRQEQMH
+501 THE
-512 SNRESVS
+512 SESVES
-519 ENVYRDND
+519 S
-527 EAPARSDIPEG
+527 ARSEIPEG

-545 GRIPKEELDMQNKY
+545 GRIPKEELDMQNRY
-559 ERDDDFELFSP
+559 ERDDEYELFSP
-570 RDRSEYDDDEDDEED
+570 RDRNEYDDDEDDED
-585 DYRRLSR
+585 DFRRLSR

-636 TAAAHM
+636 TAAAHI
-642 NKAAG
+642 NKVAG
-647 VDEGAVRRENPANQY
+647 VDEGAVRRE
-662 REEQPAVRRE
+662 
-672 APEHQYEEEAPRAR
+672 
-686 RKEQPTVREA
+686 
-696 QAEQQYHEAPI
+696 API
-707 KVSRVAPD
+707 KVSKVERE
-715 EMPPRKSTPPKRSIQ
+715 EMPPSKNLAPKRPVQ

>member
-1 MKSYMNKRFVN
+1 MRTCYFTGGEECSMKCYMNKKLGI
-12 VLRSMAVAA
+12 VLKSMAVAVSV
-21 GIMLLSTVTVFAGT
+21 MLLLSVSVFAGT

-46 VGDTYTVNIVVDGA
+46 VGDTYTVNIVIDGA

-72 YDVNRLEFVSCSGE
+72 YDVNRLEFVSCTGE

-135 MVDGEDTAAINENA
+135 MVDGEDTAKINENA
-149 REVSGTGIEAGT
+149 REDTGTGIEAGT

-180 VGFTK
+180 VGFSK

-249 GPEVSVPEGFTKA
+249 GPDVSVPDGFTKA
-262 TLNWNAQTLEA
+262 TLNWNSQTLEA
-273 YAYTGDAAS
+273 YAYTGEAGEAAS
-282 GADGSGAASGS
+282 GEAVS
-293 GGADGSGAASGSGV
+293 GGV
-307 AQVNINDFFLIYAIS
+307 APVDINDFFLIYAIS

-344 NLHTGSKVAGSGES
+344 NLHAGGKDNISGSGEN
-358 LIAQITSPSAD
+358 LISKITGPSAD

-393 ITVIIMAIKLHEFNS
+393 VTVIIMAVKLHEFNS
-408 YEYIDEDEY
+408 YEYIDEDDY
-417 EGDEDRYEES
+417 EGEDSYEAPS
-427 VARVATGHGSAGAS
+427 THVVSAYGRAKVS
-441 AEEPDDYLTRLAK
+441 EEEPDDYLTRLAK
-454 ASDEPVAEEDSAED
+454 ASEELSRESHEE
-468 EKTDDVEDISEE
+468 EKEEE
-480 INTQNTK
+480 INTQSSK
-487 KSDNIYEKY
+487 KSDNIEI
-496 RREEE
+496 EEE
-501 EAARIRQEQMH
+501 THE
-512 SNRESVS
+512 SESVES
-519 ENVYRDND
+519 S
-527 EAPARSDIPEG
+527 ARSEIPEG

-545 GRIPKEELDMQNKY
+545 GRIPKEELDMQNRY
-559 ERDDDFELFSP
+559 ERDDEYELFSP
-570 RDRSEYDDDEDDEED
+570 RDRNEYDDDEDDED
-585 DYRRLSR
+585 DFRRLSR

-636 TAAAHM
+636 TAAAHI
-642 NKAAG
+642 NKVAG
-647 VDEGAVRRENPANQY
+647 VDEGAVRRE
-662 REEQPAVRRE
+662 
-672 APEHQYEEEAPRAR
+672 
-686 RKEQPTVREA
+686 
-696 QAEQQYHEAPI
+696 API
-707 KVSRVAPD
+707 KVSKVERE
-715 EMPPRKSTPPKRSIQ
+715 EMPPSKNLAPKRPVQ

>member
-1 MKSYMNKRFVN
+1 MRTCYFTGGEECSMKCYMNKKLGI
-12 VLRSMAVAA
+12 VLKSMAVAVSV
-21 GIMLLSTVTVFAGT
+21 MLLLSVSVFAGT

-46 VGDTYTVNIVVDGA
+46 VGDTYTVNIVIDGA

-72 YDVNRLEFVSCSGE
+72 YDVNRLEFVSCTGE

-135 MVDGEDTAAINENA
+135 MVDGEDTAKINENA
-149 REVSGTGIEAGT
+149 REDTGTGIEAGT

-180 VGFTK
+180 VGFSK

-249 GPEVSVPEGFTKA
+249 GPDVSVPDGFTKA
-262 TLNWNAQTLEA
+262 TLNWNSQTLEA
-273 YAYTGDAAS
+273 YAYTGEAGEAAS
-282 GADGSGAASGS
+282 GEAVYGGAAPV
-293 GGADGSGAASGSGV
+293 D
-307 AQVNINDFFLIYAIS
+307 INDFFLIYAIS

-344 NLHTGSKVAGSGES
+344 NLHAGSKGNISGSGEN
-358 LIAQITSPSAD
+358 LISKITSPGAD

-393 ITVIIMAIKLHEFNS
+393 VTVIIMAVKLHEFNS
-408 YEYIDEDEY
+408 YEYIDEDDY
-417 EGDEDRYEES
+417 EGEDSYE
-427 VARVATGHGSAGAS
+427 APATHVVSAYGRAKVS
-441 AEEPDDYLTRLAK
+441 EEEPDDYLTRLAK
-454 ASDEPVAEEDSAED
+454 ASEELSRESHEE
-468 EKTDDVEDISEE
+468 EKEEE
-480 INTQNTK
+480 INTQSSN
-487 KSDNIYEKY
+487 KSDNIET
-496 RREEE
+496 EEE
-501 EAARIRQEQMH
+501 ETHE
-512 SNRESVS
+512 SESV
-519 ENVYRDND
+519 ENS
-527 EAPARSDIPEG
+527 ARSEIPEG

-545 GRIPKEELDMQNKY
+545 GRIPKEELDMQNRY
-559 ERDDDFELFSP
+559 ERDDEYELFSP
-570 RDRSEYDDDEDDEED
+570 RDRNEYDDDEDDED
-585 DYRRLSR
+585 DFRRLSR

-636 TAAAHM
+636 TAAAHI
-642 NKAAG
+642 NKVAG
-647 VDEGAVRRENPANQY
+647 VDEGAVRRE
-662 REEQPAVRRE
+662 
-672 APEHQYEEEAPRAR
+672 
-686 RKEQPTVREA
+686 
-696 QAEQQYHEAPI
+696 API
-707 KVSRVAPD
+707 KVSKVERE
-715 EMPPRKSTPPKRSIQ
+715 EMPPSKNLAPKRPVQ

>member
-1 MKSYMNKRFVN
+1 MRTCYFTGGEECSMKRYMNKKLGI
-12 VLRSMAVAA
+12 VLKSMAVAVSV
-21 GIMLLSTVTVFAGT
+21 MLLLSVSVFAGT

-46 VGDTYTVNIVVDGA
+46 VGDTYTVNIVIDGA

-72 YDVNRLEFVSCSGE
+72 YDVNRLEFVSCTGE

-135 MVDGEDTAAINENA
+135 MVDGEDTAKINENA
-149 REVSGTGIEAGT
+149 REDTGTGIEAGT

-180 VGFTK
+180 VGFSK

-249 GPEVSVPEGFTKA
+249 GPDVSVPDGFTKA
-262 TLNWNAQTLEA
+262 TLNWNSQTLEA
-273 YAYTGDAAS
+273 YAYTGEAGEAAS
-282 GADGSGAASGS
+282 GEAVS
-293 GGADGSGAASGSGV
+293 GGV
-307 AQVNINDFFLIYAIS
+307 APVDINDFFLIYAIS

-344 NLHTGSKVAGSGES
+344 NLHAGGKGNISGSGEN
-358 LIAQITSPSAD
+358 LISKITSPGAD

-393 ITVIIMAIKLHEFNS
+393 VTVIIMAVKLHEFNS
-408 YEYIDEDEY
+408 YEYIDEDDY
-417 EGDEDRYEES
+417 EGEDSYE
-427 VARVATGHGSAGAS
+427 APATHVVSAYGRAKVS
-441 AEEPDDYLTRLAK
+441 EEEPDDYLTRLAK
-454 ASDEPVAEEDSAED
+454 ASEELSRESHEE
-468 EKTDDVEDISEE
+468 EKEEE
-480 INTQNTK
+480 INTQSSK
-487 KSDNIYEKY
+487 KSDNIEI
-496 RREEE
+496 EEE
-501 EAARIRQEQMH
+501 TH
-512 SNRESVS
+512 ESES
-519 ENVYRDND
+519 IENS
-527 EAPARSDIPEG
+527 ARSEIPEG

-545 GRIPKEELDMQNKY
+545 GRIPKEELDMQNRY
-559 ERDDDFELFSP
+559 ERDDEYELFSP
-570 RDRSEYDDDEDDEED
+570 RDRNEYDDDEDDED
-585 DYRRLSR
+585 DFRRLSR

-636 TAAAHM
+636 TAAAHI
-642 NKAAG
+642 NKVAG
-647 VDEGAVRRENPANQY
+647 VDEGAVRRE
-662 REEQPAVRRE
+662 
-672 APEHQYEEEAPRAR
+672 
-686 RKEQPTVREA
+686 
-696 QAEQQYHEAPI
+696 API
-707 KVSRVAPD
+707 KVSKVERE
-715 EMPPRKSTPPKRSIQ
+715 EMPPSKNLAPKRPVQ

>member
-1 MKSYMNKRFVN
+1 MKCYMNKKLGI
-12 VLRSMAVAA
+12 VLKSMAVA
-21 GIMLLSTVTVFAGT
+21 ISVMLLLSVSVFAGT

-46 VGDTYTVNIVVDGA
+46 VGDTYTVNIVIDGA

-72 YDVNRLEFVSCSGE
+72 YDVNRLEFVSCTGE

-135 MVDGEDTAAINENA
+135 MVDGEDTAKINENA
-149 REVSGTGIEAGT
+149 REDTGTGIEAGT

-180 VGFTK
+180 VGFSK

-249 GPEVSVPEGFTKA
+249 GPDVSVPDGFTKA
-262 TLNWNAQTLEA
+262 TLNWNSQTLEA
-273 YAYTGDAAS
+273 YAYTGDAGDAT
-282 GADGSGAASGS
+282 S
-293 GGADGSGAASGSGV
+293 GGSDGAVSGGV
-307 AQVNINDFFLIYAIS
+307 APVDINDFFLIYAIS

-344 NLHTGSKVAGSGES
+344 NLHAGGKGNISGSGEN
-358 LIAQITSPSAD
+358 LISKITSPGAD

-393 ITVIIMAIKLHEFNS
+393 VTVIIMAVKLHEFNS
-408 YEYIDEDEY
+408 YEYIDEEDY
-417 EGDEDRYEES
+417 EGEDSYE
-427 VARVATGHGSAGAS
+427 APATHVVSAYGRAKVS
-441 AEEPDDYLTRLAK
+441 EEEPDDYLTRLAK
-454 ASDEPVAEEDSAED
+454 ASEEPKSVSHDEEKDEEKE
-468 EKTDDVEDISEE
+468 EE
-480 INTQNTK
+480 INTQSSN
-487 KSDNIYEKY
+487 KSDNIEI
-496 RREEE
+496 EEE
-501 EAARIRQEQMH
+501 ETH
-512 SNRESVS
+512 ESESIENSVRS
-519 ENVYRDND
+519 E
-527 EAPARSDIPEG
+527 IPEG
-538 FVVRNKA
+538 FVVRSKA
-545 GRIPKEELDMQNKY
+545 GRIPKEELDMQNRY

-625 SWQNGIERGEK
+625 SWQNGIEGGEK

-642 NKAAG
+642 NKVAG
-647 VDEGAVRRENPANQY
+647 VDEGAVRRE
-662 REEQPAVRRE
+662 
-672 APEHQYEEEAPRAR
+672 
-686 RKEQPTVREA
+686 T
-696 QAEQQYHEAPI
+696 
-707 KVSRVAPD
+707 
-715 EMPPRKSTPPKRSIQ
+715 PKRPVQ

>member
-1 MKSYMNKRFVN
+1 MRTCYFTGSEECSMKRYMNKKLGI
-12 VLRSMAVAA
+12 VLKSMAVAVSV
-21 GIMLLSTVTVFAGT
+21 MLLLSVSVFAGT

-46 VGDTYTVNIVVDGA
+46 VGDTYTVNIVIDGA

-72 YDVNRLEFVSCSGE
+72 YDVNRLEFVSCTGE

-135 MVDGEDTAAINENA
+135 MVDGEDTAKINENA
-149 REVSGTGIEAGT
+149 REDTGTGIEAGT

-180 VGFTK
+180 VGFSK

-249 GPEVSVPEGFTKA
+249 GPDVSVPDGFTKA
-262 TLNWNAQTLEA
+262 TLNWNSQTLEA
-273 YAYTGDAAS
+273 YAYTGEAGEAAS
-282 GADGSGAASGS
+282 GEAVS
-293 GGADGSGAASGSGV
+293 GGV
-307 AQVNINDFFLIYAIS
+307 APVDINDFFLIYAIS

-344 NLHTGSKVAGSGES
+344 NLHAGGKGNISGSGEN
-358 LIAQITSPSAD
+358 LISKITGPSAD

-393 ITVIIMAIKLHEFNS
+393 VIVIIMAIKLHEFNS
-408 YEYIDEDEY
+408 YEYIDEDDY
-417 EGDEDRYEES
+417 EGEDSYE
-427 VARVATGHGSAGAS
+427 APATHVVSAYGRAKVS
-441 AEEPDDYLTRLAK
+441 EEEPDDYLTRLAK
-454 ASDEPVAEEDSAED
+454 ASEEPRRVVRDED
-468 EKTDDVEDISEE
+468 ESYEKPGRVSHDEDEDKESERVKKENNIENNNDIEDIEDISEE

-501 EAARIRQEQMH
+501 EAAHIRQEQMH

-519 ENVYRDND
+519 ENVYRDN
-527 EAPARSDIPEG
+527 EEKAARSDIPEG

-605 KKEEKRLK
+605 KKE
-613 KEYGEYGPVDWE
+613 
-625 SWQNGIERGEK
+625 
-636 TAAAHM
+636 
-642 NKAAG
+642 
-647 VDEGAVRRENPANQY
+647 
-662 REEQPAVRRE
+662 
-672 APEHQYEEEAPRAR
+672 
-686 RKEQPTVREA
+686 
-696 QAEQQYHEAPI
+696 
-707 KVSRVAPD
+707 
-715 EMPPRKSTPPKRSIQ
+715 
-730 PEYEEYQ
+730 
-737 PPKDN
+737 
-742 PMEMMRGIPANDNKA
+742 
-757 PVQAKPVQQF
+757 
-767 DFDDD
+767 
-772 FEFEFL
+772 
-778 DLDEDDE
+778 

>member
-1 MKSYMNKRFVN
+1 MRTCYFTGGEECSMKRYMNKKLGI
-12 VLRSMAVAA
+12 VLKSMAVAVSV
-21 GIMLLSTVTVFAGT
+21 MLLLSVSVFAGT

-46 VGDTYTVNIVVDGA
+46 VGDTYTVNIVIDGA

-72 YDVNRLEFVSCSGE
+72 YDVNRLEFVSCTGE

-135 MVDGEDTAAINENA
+135 MVDGEDTAKINENA
-149 REVSGTGIEAGT
+149 REDTGTGIEAGT

-180 VGFTK
+180 VGFSK

-249 GPEVSVPEGFTKA
+249 GPDVNVPDGFTKA
-262 TLNWNAQTLEA
+262 TLNWNSQTLEA
-273 YAYTGDAAS
+273 YAYTGEAGEAAS
-282 GADGSGAASGS
+282 GGSDGAVS
-293 GGADGSGAASGSGV
+293 GGV
-307 AQVNINDFFLIYAIS
+307 APVDINDFFLIYAIS

-344 NLHTGSKVAGSGES
+344 NLHTGGKGNISGSGEN
-358 LIAQITSPSAD
+358 LISKITSPSAD

-393 ITVIIMAIKLHEFNS
+393 ITVIIMAVKLHEFNS
-408 YEYIDEDEY
+408 YEYIDEDDY
-417 EGDEDRYEES
+417 EGEDEES
-427 VARVATGHGSAGAS
+427 TARVVNGYGRAGAN

-454 ASDEPVAEEDSAED
+454 ASEEPKSVSHDEEKDEEKE
-468 EKTDDVEDISEE
+468 EE
-480 INTQNTK
+480 INTQSSN
-487 KSDNIYEKY
+487 KSDNIEI
-496 RREEE
+496 EEE
-501 EAARIRQEQMH
+501 ETH
-512 SNRESVS
+512 ESESTESSVRS
-519 ENVYRDND
+519 E
-527 EAPARSDIPEG
+527 IPEG

-545 GRIPKEELDMQNKY
+545 GRIPKEELDMQNRY
-559 ERDDDFELFSP
+559 ERDDEYELFSP
-570 RDRSEYDDDEDDEED
+570 RDRNEYDDDEDDED
-585 DYRRLSR
+585 DFRRLSR

-636 TAAAHM
+636 TAAAHI
-642 NKAAG
+642 NKVAG
-647 VDEGAVRRENPANQY
+647 VDEGAVRRE
-662 REEQPAVRRE
+662 
-672 APEHQYEEEAPRAR
+672 
-686 RKEQPTVREA
+686 
-696 QAEQQYHEAPI
+696 API
-707 KVSRVAPD
+707 KVSKVERE
-715 EMPPRKSTPPKRSIQ
+715 EMPPSKNLAPKRPVQ

>member
-1 MKSYMNKRFVN
+1 MRTCYFTGGEECSMKRYMNKKLGI
-12 VLRSMAVAA
+12 VLKSMAVAVSV
-21 GIMLLSTVTVFAGT
+21 MLLLSVSVFAGT

-46 VGDTYTVNIVVDGA
+46 VGDTYTVNIVIDGA

-72 YDVNRLEFVSCSGE
+72 YDVNRLEFVSCTGE

-135 MVDGEDTAAINENA
+135 MVDGEDTAKINENA
-149 REVSGTGIEAGT
+149 REDTGTGIEAGT

-180 VGFTK
+180 VGFSK

-249 GPEVSVPEGFTKA
+249 GPDVSVPDGFTKA
-262 TLNWNAQTLEA
+262 TLNWNSQTLEA
-273 YAYTGDAAS
+273 YAYTGDAGDATS
-282 GADGSGAASGS
+282 GGSDGAVS
-293 GGADGSGAASGSGV
+293 GGAAPVD
-307 AQVNINDFFLIYAIS
+307 INDFFLIYAIS

-344 NLHTGSKVAGSGES
+344 NLHAGGRGNISGSGEN
-358 LIAQITSPSAD
+358 LISKITSPGAD

-393 ITVIIMAIKLHEFNS
+393 VTVIIMAVKLHEFNS
-408 YEYIDEDEY
+408 YEYIDEDDY
-417 EGDEDRYEES
+417 EGEDSYE
-427 VARVATGHGSAGAS
+427 APATHVVSAYGRAGAN

-454 ASDEPVAEEDSAED
+454 ASEELSRESHEE
-468 EKTDDVEDISEE
+468 EKEEE
-480 INTQNTK
+480 INTQSSK
-487 KSDNIYEKY
+487 KSDNIEI
-496 RREEE
+496 EEE
-501 EAARIRQEQMH
+501 THE
-512 SNRESVS
+512 SESVES
-519 ENVYRDND
+519 S
-527 EAPARSDIPEG
+527 ARSEIPEG

-545 GRIPKEELDMQNKY
+545 GRIPKEELDMQNRY
-559 ERDDDFELFSP
+559 ERDDEYELFSP
-570 RDRSEYDDDEDDEED
+570 RDRNEYDDDEDDED
-585 DYRRLSR
+585 DFRRLSR

-625 SWQNGIERGEK
+625 SWQNGIEGGEK
-636 TAAAHM
+636 TAAAHI
-642 NKAAG
+642 NKVAG
-647 VDEGAVRRENPANQY
+647 VDEGAVRRE
-662 REEQPAVRRE
+662 
-672 APEHQYEEEAPRAR
+672 
-686 RKEQPTVREA
+686 
-696 QAEQQYHEAPI
+696 API
-707 KVSRVAPD
+707 KVSKVERE
-715 EMPPRKSTPPKRSIQ
+715 EMPPSKNLAPKRPVQ
-730 PEYEEYQ
+730 TEYEEYQ

>member
-1 MKSYMNKRFVN
+1 MRTCYFTGGEECSMKRYMNKKLGI
-12 VLRSMAVAA
+12 VLKSMAVAVSV
-21 GIMLLSTVTVFAGT
+21 MLLLSVSVFAGT

-46 VGDTYTVNIVVDGA
+46 VGDTYTVNIVIDGA

-72 YDVNRLEFVSCSGE
+72 YDVNRLEFVSCTGE

-135 MVDGEDTAAINENA
+135 MVDGEDTAKINENA
-149 REVSGTGIEAGT
+149 REDTGTGIEAGT

-180 VGFTK
+180 VGFSK

-249 GPEVSVPEGFTKA
+249 GPDVSVPDGFTKA
-262 TLNWNAQTLEA
+262 TLNWNSQTLEA
-273 YAYTGDAAS
+273 YAYTGEAGEAT
-282 GADGSGAASGS
+282 S
-293 GGADGSGAASGSGV
+293 GGSDGAVSGGV
-307 AQVNINDFFLIYAIS
+307 APVDINDFFLIYAIS

-344 NLHTGSKVAGSGES
+344 NLHAGSKGNISGSGEN
-358 LIAQITSPSAD
+358 LISKITSPSAD

-393 ITVIIMAIKLHEFNS
+393 ITVIIMAVKLHEFNS
-408 YEYIDEDEY
+408 YEYIDEDDY
-417 EGDEDRYEES
+417 EGEDSYE
-427 VARVATGHGSAGAS
+427 APATHVVSAYGRAKVS
-441 AEEPDDYLTRLAK
+441 EEEPDDYLTRLAK
-454 ASDEPVAEEDSAED
+454 ASEELSRESHEE
-468 EKTDDVEDISEE
+468 EKEEE
-480 INTQNTK
+480 INTQSSK
-487 KSDNIYEKY
+487 KSDNIEI
-496 RREEE
+496 EEE
-501 EAARIRQEQMH
+501 THE
-512 SNRESVS
+512 SESVES
-519 ENVYRDND
+519 S
-527 EAPARSDIPEG
+527 ARSEIPEG

-545 GRIPKEELDMQNKY
+545 GRIPKEELDMQNRY
-559 ERDDDFELFSP
+559 ERDDEYELFSP
-570 RDRSEYDDDEDDEED
+570 RDRNEYDDDEDDED
-585 DYRRLSR
+585 DFRRLSR

-636 TAAAHM
+636 TAAAHI
-642 NKAAG
+642 NKVAG
-647 VDEGAVRRENPANQY
+647 VDEGAVRRE
-662 REEQPAVRRE
+662 
-672 APEHQYEEEAPRAR
+672 
-686 RKEQPTVREA
+686 
-696 QAEQQYHEAPI
+696 API
-707 KVSRVAPD
+707 KVSKVERE
-715 EMPPRKSTPPKRSIQ
+715 EMPPSKNLAPKRPVQ

>member
-1 MKSYMNKRFVN
+1 MRTCYFTGGEECSMKRYMNKKLGI
-12 VLRSMAVAA
+12 VLKSMAVAVSV
-21 GIMLLSTVTVFAGT
+21 MLLLSVSVFAGT

-46 VGDTYTVNIVVDGA
+46 VGDTYTVNIVIDGA

-72 YDVNRLEFVSCSGE
+72 YDVNRLEFVSCTGE

-135 MVDGEDTAAINENA
+135 MVDGEDTAKINENA
-149 REVSGTGIEAGT
+149 REDTGTGIEAGT

-180 VGFTK
+180 VGFSK

-249 GPEVSVPEGFTKA
+249 GPDVSVPDGFTKA
-262 TLNWNAQTLEA
+262 TLNWNSQTLEA
-273 YAYTGDAAS
+273 YAYTGEAGEAAS
-282 GADGSGAASGS
+282 GGSDGAVS
-293 GGADGSGAASGSGV
+293 GGV
-307 AQVNINDFFLIYAIS
+307 APVDINDFFLIYAIS

-344 NLHTGSKVAGSGES
+344 NLHAGGKDNISGSGEN
-358 LIAQITSPSAD
+358 LISKITGPSAD

-393 ITVIIMAIKLHEFNS
+393 ITVIIMAVKLHEFNS
-408 YEYIDEDEY
+408 YEYIDEDDY
-417 EGDEDRYEES
+417 EGEDSYEAPS
-427 VARVATGHGSAGAS
+427 THVVSAYGRAKVS
-441 AEEPDDYLTRLAK
+441 EEEPDDYLTRLAK
-454 ASDEPVAEEDSAED
+454 ASEEPRRVVRDED
-468 EKTDDVEDISEE
+468 ESYEKPGRVSHDEDEDKESERVKKENNIEHNNDIEDIEDISEE

-501 EAARIRQEQMH
+501 EATG
-512 SNRESVS
+512 
-519 ENVYRDND
+519 
-527 EAPARSDIPEG
+527 SDIPEG

-545 GRIPKEELDMQNKY
+545 GRIPKEELDMQNRY
-559 ERDDDFELFSP
+559 ERDDEYELFSP
-570 RDRSEYDDDEDDEED
+570 RDRNEYDDDEDDED
-585 DYRRLSR
+585 DFRRLSR

-625 SWQNGIERGEK
+625 SWQNGIEGGEK

-642 NKAAG
+642 NKVVG
-647 VDEGAVRRENPANQY
+647 VDEGAVRRE
-662 REEQPAVRRE
+662 
-672 APEHQYEEEAPRAR
+672 
-686 RKEQPTVREA
+686 
-696 QAEQQYHEAPI
+696 API
-707 KVSRVAPD
+707 KVSKVERE
-715 EMPPRKSTPPKRSIQ
+715 EMPPSKNLAPKRPVQ

>member
-1 MKSYMNKRFVN
+1 MRTCYFTGGEECSMKRYMNKKLGI
-12 VLRSMAVAA
+12 VLKSMAVAVSV
-21 GIMLLSTVTVFAGT
+21 MLLLSVSVFAGT

-46 VGDTYTVNIVVDGA
+46 VGDTYTVNIVIDGA

-72 YDVNRLEFVSCSGE
+72 YDVNRLEFVSCTGE

-135 MVDGEDTAAINENA
+135 MVDGEDTAKINENA
-149 REVSGTGIEAGT
+149 REDTGTGIEAGT

-180 VGFTK
+180 VGFSK

-249 GPEVSVPEGFTKA
+249 GPDVSVPDGFTKA
-262 TLNWNAQTLEA
+262 TLNWNSQTLEA
-273 YAYTGDAAS
+273 YAYTGEAGEAAS
-282 GADGSGAASGS
+282 GEAVS
-293 GGADGSGAASGSGV
+293 GGV
-307 AQVNINDFFLIYAIS
+307 APVDINDFFLIYAIS

-344 NLHTGSKVAGSGES
+344 NLHAGGKGNISGSGEN
-358 LIAQITSPSAD
+358 LISKITSPGAD

-393 ITVIIMAIKLHEFNS
+393 VTVIIMAVKLHEFNS
-408 YEYIDEDEY
+408 YEYIDEDDY
-417 EGDEDRYEES
+417 EDAKVSE
-427 VARVATGHGSAGAS
+427 
-441 AEEPDDYLTRLAK
+441 EEPDDYLTRLAK
-454 ASDEPVAEEDSAED
+454 ASEELSRESHEE
-468 EKTDDVEDISEE
+468 EKEEE
-480 INTQNTK
+480 INTQSSK
-487 KSDNIYEKY
+487 KSDNIEI
-496 RREEE
+496 EEE
-501 EAARIRQEQMH
+501 THE
-512 SNRESVS
+512 SESVES
-519 ENVYRDND
+519 S
-527 EAPARSDIPEG
+527 ARSEIPEG

-545 GRIPKEELDMQNKY
+545 GRIPKEELDMQNRY
-559 ERDDDFELFSP
+559 ERDDEYELFSP
-570 RDRSEYDDDEDDEED
+570 RDRNEYDDDEDDED
-585 DYRRLSR
+585 DFRRLSR

-636 TAAAHM
+636 TAAAHI
-642 NKAAG
+642 NKVAG
-647 VDEGAVRRENPANQY
+647 VDEGAVRRE
-662 REEQPAVRRE
+662 
-672 APEHQYEEEAPRAR
+672 
-686 RKEQPTVREA
+686 
-696 QAEQQYHEAPI
+696 API
-707 KVSRVAPD
+707 KVSKVERE
-715 EMPPRKSTPPKRSIQ
+715 EMPPSKNLAPKRPVQ

>member
-1 MKSYMNKRFVN
+1 MRTCYFTGGEECSMKRYMNKKLGI
-12 VLRSMAVAA
+12 VLKSMAVAVSV
-21 GIMLLSTVTVFAGT
+21 MLLLSVSVFAGT

-46 VGDTYTVNIVVDGA
+46 VGDTYTVNIVIDGA

-72 YDVNRLEFVSCSGE
+72 YDVNRLEFVSCTGE

-135 MVDGEDTAAINENA
+135 MVDGEDTAKINENA
-149 REVSGTGIEAGT
+149 REDTGTGIEAGT

-180 VGFTK
+180 VGFSK

-249 GPEVSVPEGFTKA
+249 GPDVSVPDGFTKA
-262 TLNWNAQTLEA
+262 TLNWNSQTLEA
-273 YAYTGDAAS
+273 YAYTGEAGEAAS
-282 GADGSGAASGS
+282 GEAVCG
-293 GGADGSGAASGSGV
+293 GV
-307 AQVNINDFFLIYAIS
+307 APVDINDFFLIYAIS

-344 NLHTGSKVAGSGES
+344 NLHAGGKGNISGSGEN
-358 LIAQITSPSAD
+358 LISKITSPGAD

-393 ITVIIMAIKLHEFNS
+393 VTVIIMAVKLHEFNS
-408 YEYIDEDEY
+408 YEYIDEDDY
-417 EGDEDRYEES
+417 EGEDSYEAPS
-427 VARVATGHGSAGAS
+427 THVVSAYGRAKVS
-441 AEEPDDYLTRLAK
+441 EEEPDDYLTRLAK
-454 ASDEPVAEEDSAED
+454 ASEELSRESHDE
-468 EKTDDVEDISEE
+468 EKEEE
-480 INTQNTK
+480 INTQSSK
-487 KSDNIYEKY
+487 KSDNIEI
-496 RREEE
+496 EEE
-501 EAARIRQEQMH
+501 THE
-512 SNRESVS
+512 SESVES
-519 ENVYRDND
+519 S
-527 EAPARSDIPEG
+527 ARSEIPEG

-545 GRIPKEELDMQNKY
+545 GRIPKEELDMQNRY
-559 ERDDDFELFSP
+559 ERDDEYELFSP
-570 RDRSEYDDDEDDEED
+570 RDRNEYDDDEDEED
-585 DYRRLSR
+585 DFRRLSR

-636 TAAAHM
+636 TAAAHI
-642 NKAAG
+642 NKVAG
-647 VDEGAVRRENPANQY
+647 VDEGAVRRE
-662 REEQPAVRRE
+662 
-672 APEHQYEEEAPRAR
+672 
-686 RKEQPTVREA
+686 
-696 QAEQQYHEAPI
+696 API
-707 KVSRVAPD
+707 KVSRVERE
-715 EMPPRKSTPPKRSIQ
+715 EMPPSKNLAPKRPVQ

>member
-1 MKSYMNKRFVN
+1 MRTCYFTGGEECSMKCYMNKKLGI
-12 VLRSMAVAA
+12 VLKSMAVA
-21 GIMLLSTVTVFAGT
+21 ISVMLLLSVSVFAGT

-46 VGDTYTVNIVVDGA
+46 VGDTYTVNIVIDGA

-72 YDVNRLEFVSCSGE
+72 YDVNRLEFVSCTGE

-135 MVDGEDTAAINENA
+135 MVDGEDTAKINENA
-149 REVSGTGIEAGT
+149 REDTGTGIEAGT

-180 VGFTK
+180 VGFSK

-249 GPEVSVPEGFTKA
+249 GPDVSVPDGFTKA
-262 TLNWNAQTLEA
+262 TLNWNSQTLEA
-273 YAYTGDAAS
+273 YAYTGDAGDAT
-282 GADGSGAASGS
+282 S
-293 GGADGSGAASGSGV
+293 GGSDGAVSGGV
-307 AQVNINDFFLIYAIS
+307 APVDINDFFLIYAIS

-344 NLHTGSKVAGSGES
+344 NLHAGGKGNISGSGEN
-358 LIAQITSPSAD
+358 LISKITSPGAD

-393 ITVIIMAIKLHEFNS
+393 VTVIIMAVKLHEFNS
-408 YEYIDEDEY
+408 YEYIDEEDY
-417 EGDEDRYEES
+417 EGEDSYE
-427 VARVATGHGSAGAS
+427 APATHVVSAYGRAKVS
-441 AEEPDDYLTRLAK
+441 EEEPDDYLTRLAK
-454 ASDEPVAEEDSAED
+454 ASEEPKSVSHDEEKDEEKE
-468 EKTDDVEDISEE
+468 EE
-480 INTQNTK
+480 INTQSSN
-487 KSDNIYEKY
+487 KSDNIEI
-496 RREEE
+496 EEE
-501 EAARIRQEQMH
+501 ETH
-512 SNRESVS
+512 ESESIENSVRS
-519 ENVYRDND
+519 E
-527 EAPARSDIPEG
+527 IPEG
-538 FVVRNKA
+538 FVVRSKA
-545 GRIPKEELDMQNKY
+545 GRIPKEELDMQNRY

-625 SWQNGIERGEK
+625 SWQNGIEGGEK

-642 NKAAG
+642 NKVAG
-647 VDEGAVRRENPANQY
+647 VDEGAVRRE
-662 REEQPAVRRE
+662 
-672 APEHQYEEEAPRAR
+672 
-686 RKEQPTVREA
+686 T
-696 QAEQQYHEAPI
+696 
-707 KVSRVAPD
+707 
-715 EMPPRKSTPPKRSIQ
+715 PKRPVQ

>member
-1 MKSYMNKRFVN
+1 MRTCYFTGSEGCSMKRYMNKKLGI
-12 VLRSMAVAA
+12 VLKSMAVAVSV
-21 GIMLLSTVTVFAGT
+21 MLLLSVSVFAGT

-46 VGDTYTVNIVVDGA
+46 VGDTYTVNIVIEGA

-72 YDVNRLEFVSCSGE
+72 YDVNRLEFVSCTGE

-135 MVDGEDTAAINENA
+135 MVDGEDTAKINENA
-149 REVSGTGIEAGT
+149 REDTGTGIEAGT

-180 VGFTK
+180 VGFSK

-217 GNFDMYDQTTG
+217 GNFDIYDQTTG

-249 GPEVSVPEGFTKA
+249 GPDVSVPDGFTKA
-262 TLNWNAQTLEA
+262 TLNWNSQTLEA
-273 YAYTGDAAS
+273 YAYTGEAGEAAS
-282 GADGSGAASGS
+282 GGSDGAVAGGAAPV
-293 GGADGSGAASGSGV
+293 D
-307 AQVNINDFFLIYAIS
+307 INDFFLIYAIS

-344 NLHTGSKVAGSGES
+344 NLHAGGKGNISGSGEN
-358 LIAQITSPSAD
+358 LISKITSPGAD

-393 ITVIIMAIKLHEFNS
+393 VTVIIMAVKLHEFNS
-408 YEYIDEDEY
+408 YEYIDEDDY
-417 EGDEDRYEES
+417 EGEDSYE
-427 VARVATGHGSAGAS
+427 APATHVVSAYGRAKVS
-441 AEEPDDYLTRLAK
+441 EEEPDDYLTRLAK
-454 ASDEPVAEEDSAED
+454 ASEELSRENHDE
-468 EKTDDVEDISEE
+468 EKEEE
-480 INTQNTK
+480 INTQSSK
-487 KSDNIYEKY
+487 KSDNIEI
-496 RREEE
+496 EEE
-501 EAARIRQEQMH
+501 TH
-512 SNRESVS
+512 ESES
-519 ENVYRDND
+519 IENS
-527 EAPARSDIPEG
+527 ARSEIPEG

-545 GRIPKEELDMQNKY
+545 GRIPKEELDMQNRY
-559 ERDDDFELFSP
+559 ERDDEYELFSP
-570 RDRSEYDDDEDDEED
+570 RDRNEYDDDEDDEED
-585 DYRRLSR
+585 DFRRLSR

-636 TAAAHM
+636 TAAAHI
-642 NKAAG
+642 NKVAG
-647 VDEGAVRRENPANQY
+647 VDEGAVRRE
-662 REEQPAVRRE
+662 
-672 APEHQYEEEAPRAR
+672 
-686 RKEQPTVREA
+686 
-696 QAEQQYHEAPI
+696 API
-707 KVSRVAPD
+707 KVSKVERE
-715 EMPPRKSTPPKRSIQ
+715 EMPPSKNLAPKRPVQ

>member
-1 MKSYMNKRFVN
+1 MKRYMNKKLGI
-12 VLRSMAVAA
+12 VLKSMAVAVSV
-21 GIMLLSTVTVFAGT
+21 MLLLSVSVFAGT

-46 VGDTYTVNIVVDGA
+46 VGDTYTVNIVIDGA

-72 YDVNRLEFVSCSGE
+72 YDVNRLEFVSCTGE

-135 MVDGEDTAAINENA
+135 MVDGEDTAKINENA
-149 REVSGTGIEAGT
+149 REDTGTGIEAGT

-180 VGFTK
+180 VGFSK

-249 GPEVSVPEGFTKA
+249 GPDVSVPDGFTKA
-262 TLNWNAQTLEA
+262 TLNWNSQTLEA
-273 YAYTGDAAS
+273 YAYTGEAGEAAS
-282 GADGSGAASGS
+282 GEAVS
-293 GGADGSGAASGSGV
+293 GGV
-307 AQVNINDFFLIYAIS
+307 APVDINDFFLIYAIS

-344 NLHTGSKVAGSGES
+344 NLHAGGKGNISGSGES
-358 LIAQITSPSAD
+358 LISKITSPGAD

-393 ITVIIMAIKLHEFNS
+393 VTVIIMAVKLHEYNS
-408 YEYIDEDEY
+408 YEYIDEEDY
-417 EGDEDRYEES
+417 EGEDSYE
-427 VARVATGHGSAGAS
+427 APATHVVSAYGRAKVS
-441 AEEPDDYLTRLAK
+441 EEEPDDYLTRLAK
-454 ASDEPVAEEDSAED
+454 ASEELSRESHEE
-468 EKTDDVEDISEE
+468 EKEEE
-480 INTQNTK
+480 INTQSSN
-487 KSDNIYEKY
+487 KSDNIET
-496 RREEE
+496 EEE
-501 EAARIRQEQMH
+501 ETHE
-512 SNRESVS
+512 SESV
-519 ENVYRDND
+519 ENS
-527 EAPARSDIPEG
+527 ARSEIPEG

-545 GRIPKEELDMQNKY
+545 GRIPKEELDMQNRY
-559 ERDDDFELFSP
+559 ERDDEYELFSP
-570 RDRSEYDDDEDDEED
+570 RDRNEYDDDEDDED
-585 DYRRLSR
+585 DFRRLSR

-642 NKAAG
+642 NKVVG
-647 VDEGAVRRENPANQY
+647 VDEGAVRRE
-662 REEQPAVRRE
+662 
-672 APEHQYEEEAPRAR
+672 
-686 RKEQPTVREA
+686 
-696 QAEQQYHEAPI
+696 API
-707 KVSRVAPD
+707 KVSKVERE
-715 EMPPRKSTPPKRSIQ
+715 EMPPSKNLAPKRPVQ

>member
-1 MKSYMNKRFVN
+1 MRTCYFTGGEECSMKRYMNKKLGIVLKSIAAAVSIVLLFSVN
-12 VLRSMAVAA
+12 
-21 GIMLLSTVTVFAGT
+21 VFAGT

-46 VGDTYTVNIVVDGA
+46 VGDTYTVNIVIDGA

-72 YDVNRLEFVSCSGE
+72 YDVNRLEFVSCTGE

-135 MVDGEDTAAINENA
+135 MVDGEDTAKINENA
-149 REVSGTGIEAGT
+149 REDTGTGIEAGT

-180 VGFTK
+180 VGFSK

-249 GPEVSVPEGFTKA
+249 GPDVSVPDGFTKA
-262 TLNWNAQTLEA
+262 TLNWNSQTLEA
-273 YAYTGDAAS
+273 YAYTGEAGEAAS
-282 GADGSGAASGS
+282 GEAVS
-293 GGADGSGAASGSGV
+293 GGV
-307 AQVNINDFFLIYAIS
+307 APVDINDFFLIYAIS

-344 NLHTGSKVAGSGES
+344 NLHAGGNGNISGSGEN
-358 LIAQITSPSAD
+358 LISKITSPSAD

-393 ITVIIMAIKLHEFNS
+393 ITVIIMAVKLHEFNS
-408 YEYIDEDEY
+408 YEYIDEDDY
-417 EGDEDRYEES
+417 EGEDSYEAPS
-427 VARVATGHGSAGAS
+427 THVVSAYGRAKVS
-441 AEEPDDYLTRLAK
+441 EEEPDDYLTRLAK
-454 ASDEPVAEEDSAED
+454 ASEELSRESHEE
-468 EKTDDVEDISEE
+468 EKEEE
-480 INTQNTK
+480 INTQSSK
-487 KSDNIYEKY
+487 KSDNIEI
-496 RREEE
+496 EEE
-501 EAARIRQEQMH
+501 THE
-512 SNRESVS
+512 SESVES
-519 ENVYRDND
+519 S
-527 EAPARSDIPEG
+527 ARSEIPEG

-545 GRIPKEELDMQNKY
+545 GRIPKEELDMQNRY
-559 ERDDDFELFSP
+559 ERDDEYELFSP
-570 RDRSEYDDDEDDEED
+570 RDRNEYDDDEDDEED
-585 DYRRLSR
+585 DFRRLSR

-636 TAAAHM
+636 TAAAHI
-642 NKAAG
+642 NKVAG
-647 VDEGAVRRENPANQY
+647 VDEGAVRRE
-662 REEQPAVRRE
+662 
-672 APEHQYEEEAPRAR
+672 
-686 RKEQPTVREA
+686 
-696 QAEQQYHEAPI
+696 API
-707 KVSRVAPD
+707 KVSKVERE
-715 EMPPRKSTPPKRSIQ
+715 EMPPSKNLAPKRPVQ

>member
-1 MKSYMNKRFVN
+1 MRTCYFTGGEECSMKRYMNKKLGI
-12 VLRSMAVAA
+12 VLKSMAVAVSV
-21 GIMLLSTVTVFAGT
+21 MLLLSVSVFAGT

-46 VGDTYTVNIVVDGA
+46 VGDTYTVNIVIDGA

-72 YDVNRLEFVSCSGE
+72 YDVNRLEFVSCTGE

-135 MVDGEDTAAINENA
+135 MVDGEDTAKINENA
-149 REVSGTGIEAGT
+149 REDTGTGIEAGT

-180 VGFTK
+180 VGFSK

-249 GPEVSVPEGFTKA
+249 GPDVSVPDGFTKA
-262 TLNWNAQTLEA
+262 TLNWNSQTLEA
-273 YAYTGDAAS
+273 YAYTGEA
-282 GADGSGAASGS
+282 GGAASGGSDGAVS
-293 GGADGSGAASGSGV
+293 GGV
-307 AQVNINDFFLIYAIS
+307 APVDINDFFLIYAIS

-344 NLHTGSKVAGSGES
+344 NLHVGGKGNISGSGEN
-358 LIAQITSPSAD
+358 LISKITSPSAD

-393 ITVIIMAIKLHEFNS
+393 ITVIIMAVKLHEFNS
-408 YEYIDEDEY
+408 YEYIDEDDY
-417 EGDEDRYEES
+417 EGEDSYEAPS
-427 VARVATGHGSAGAS
+427 THVVSAYGRAKVS
-441 AEEPDDYLTRLAK
+441 EEEPDDYLTRLAK
-454 ASDEPVAEEDSAED
+454 ASEELSRESHEE
-468 EKTDDVEDISEE
+468 EKEEE
-480 INTQNTK
+480 INTQSSN
-487 KSDNIYEKY
+487 KSDNIET
-496 RREEE
+496 EEE
-501 EAARIRQEQMH
+501 ETHE
-512 SNRESVS
+512 SESVES
-519 ENVYRDND
+519 S
-527 EAPARSDIPEG
+527 ARSEIPEG

-545 GRIPKEELDMQNKY
+545 GRIPKEELDMQNRY
-559 ERDDDFELFSP
+559 ERDDEYELFSP
-570 RDRSEYDDDEDDEED
+570 RDRNEYDDDEDDED
-585 DYRRLSR
+585 DFRRLSR

-636 TAAAHM
+636 TAAAHI
-642 NKAAG
+642 NKVAG
-647 VDEGAVRRENPANQY
+647 VDEGAVRRE
-662 REEQPAVRRE
+662 
-672 APEHQYEEEAPRAR
+672 
-686 RKEQPTVREA
+686 
-696 QAEQQYHEAPI
+696 API
-707 KVSRVAPD
+707 KVSKVERE
-715 EMPPRKSTPPKRSIQ
+715 EMPPSKNLAPKRPVQ

>member
-1 MKSYMNKRFVN
+1 MRTCYFTGGEECSMKRYMNKKLGI
-12 VLRSMAVAA
+12 VLKSMAVAVS
-21 GIMLLSTVTVFAGT
+21 IVLLFSVNVFAGT

-46 VGDTYTVNIVVDGA
+46 VGDTYTVNIVIDGA

-72 YDVNRLEFVSCSGE
+72 YDVNRLEFVSCTGE

-135 MVDGEDTAAINENA
+135 MVDGEDTAKINENA
-149 REVSGTGIEAGT
+149 REDTGTGIEAGT

-180 VGFTK
+180 VGFSK

-249 GPEVSVPEGFTKA
+249 GPDVSVPDGFTKA
-262 TLNWNAQTLEA
+262 TLNWNSQTLEA
-273 YAYTGDAAS
+273 YAYTGEAGEAAS
-282 GADGSGAASGS
+282 VEAVS
-293 GGADGSGAASGSGV
+293 GGVASV
-307 AQVNINDFFLIYAIS
+307 DINDFFLIYAIS

-344 NLHTGSKVAGSGES
+344 NLHAGGKDNISGSGEN
-358 LIAQITSPSAD
+358 LISKITSPGAD

-393 ITVIIMAIKLHEFNS
+393 VTVIIMAVKLHEYNS
-408 YEYIDEDEY
+408 YEYIDEDDY
-417 EGDEDRYEES
+417 EGEDSYE
-427 VARVATGHGSAGAS
+427 APATHVVSAYGRAKVS
-441 AEEPDDYLTRLAK
+441 EEEPDDYLTRLAK
-454 ASDEPVAEEDSAED
+454 ASEELSRESHEE
-468 EKTDDVEDISEE
+468 EKEEE
-480 INTQNTK
+480 INTQSSN
-487 KSDNIYEKY
+487 KSDNIET
-496 RREEE
+496 EEE
-501 EAARIRQEQMH
+501 ETHE
-512 SNRESVS
+512 SESVES
-519 ENVYRDND
+519 S
-527 EAPARSDIPEG
+527 ARSEIPEG

-545 GRIPKEELDMQNKY
+545 GRIPKEELDMQNRY
-559 ERDDDFELFSP
+559 ERDDEYELFSP
-570 RDRSEYDDDEDDEED
+570 RDRNEYDDDEDEED
-585 DYRRLSR
+585 DFRRLSR

-625 SWQNGIERGEK
+625 SWQNGIEGGEK

-642 NKAAG
+642 NKVVG
-647 VDEGAVRRENPANQY
+647 VDEGAVRRE
-662 REEQPAVRRE
+662 
-672 APEHQYEEEAPRAR
+672 
-686 RKEQPTVREA
+686 
-696 QAEQQYHEAPI
+696 API
-707 KVSRVAPD
+707 KVSKVERE
-715 EMPPRKSTPPKRSIQ
+715 EMPPSKNLAPKRPVQ

>member
-1 MKSYMNKRFVN
+1 MRTCYFTGGEECSMKRYMNKKLGI
-12 VLRSMAVAA
+12 VLKSMAVAVSV
-21 GIMLLSTVTVFAGT
+21 MLLLSVSVFAGT

-46 VGDTYTVNIVVDGA
+46 VGDTYTVNIVIDGA

-72 YDVNRLEFVSCSGE
+72 YDVNRLEFVSCTGE

-135 MVDGEDTAAINENA
+135 MVDGEDTAKINENA
-149 REVSGTGIEAGT
+149 REDTGTGIEAGT

-180 VGFTK
+180 VGFSK

-249 GPEVSVPEGFTKA
+249 GPDVSVPDGFTKA
-262 TLNWNAQTLEA
+262 TLNWNSQTLEA
-273 YAYTGDAAS
+273 YAYTGEAGEAAS
-282 GADGSGAASGS
+282 GEAVS
-293 GGADGSGAASGSGV
+293 GGV
-307 AQVNINDFFLIYAIS
+307 APVDINDFFLIYAIS

-344 NLHTGSKVAGSGES
+344 NLHAGGKGNISGSGEN
-358 LIAQITSPSAD
+358 LISKITSPGAD

-393 ITVIIMAIKLHEFNS
+393 ITVIIMAVKLHEFNS
-408 YEYIDEDEY
+408 YEYIDEDDY
-417 EGDEDRYEES
+417 EGEDSYEAPS
-427 VARVATGHGSAGAS
+427 THVVSAYGRAKVS
-441 AEEPDDYLTRLAK
+441 EEEPDDYLTRLAK
-454 ASDEPVAEEDSAED
+454 ASEELSRESHEE
-468 EKTDDVEDISEE
+468 EKEEE
-480 INTQNTK
+480 INTQSSK
-487 KSDNIYEKY
+487 KSDNIEI
-496 RREEE
+496 EEE
-501 EAARIRQEQMH
+501 TH
-512 SNRESVS
+512 ESES
-519 ENVYRDND
+519 IENS
-527 EAPARSDIPEG
+527 ARSEIPEG

-545 GRIPKEELDMQNKY
+545 GRIPKEELDMQNRY
-559 ERDDDFELFSP
+559 ERDDEYELFSP
-570 RDRSEYDDDEDDEED
+570 RDRNEYDDDEDDED
-585 DYRRLSR
+585 DFRRLSR

-642 NKAAG
+642 NKVVG
-647 VDEGAVRRENPANQY
+647 VDEGAVRRE
-662 REEQPAVRRE
+662 
-672 APEHQYEEEAPRAR
+672 
-686 RKEQPTVREA
+686 
-696 QAEQQYHEAPI
+696 API
-707 KVSRVAPD
+707 KVSKVERE
-715 EMPPRKSTPPKRSIQ
+715 EMPTSKNLAPKRPVQ

>member
-1 MKSYMNKRFVN
+1 MKCYMNKKLGI
-12 VLRSMAVAA
+12 VLKSMAVAVSV
-21 GIMLLSTVTVFAGT
+21 MLLLSVSVFAGT
-35 VTATGDKETAA
+35 VTVTGDKETAA
-46 VGDTYTVNIVVDGA
+46 VGDTYTVNIVIDGA

-72 YDVNRLEFVSCSGE
+72 YDVNRLEFVSCTGE

-135 MVDGEDTAAINENA
+135 MVDGEDTAKINENA
-149 REVSGTGIEAGT
+149 REDTGTGIEAGT

-180 VGFTK
+180 VGFSK

-249 GPEVSVPEGFTKA
+249 GPDVSVPDGFTKA
-262 TLNWNAQTLEA
+262 TLNWNSQTLEA
-273 YAYTGDAAS
+273 YAYTGEAGDAT
-282 GADGSGAASGS
+282 S
-293 GGADGSGAASGSGV
+293 GGSDGAVSGGV
-307 AQVNINDFFLIYAIS
+307 APVDINDFFLIYAIS

-344 NLHTGSKVAGSGES
+344 NLHAGGKGNISGSGEN
-358 LIAQITSPSAD
+358 LISKITSPGAD

-393 ITVIIMAIKLHEFNS
+393 VTVIIMAVKLHEFNS
-408 YEYIDEDEY
+408 YEYIDEEDY
-417 EGDEDRYEES
+417 EDAKVSEE
-427 VARVATGHGSAGAS
+427 
-441 AEEPDDYLTRLAK
+441 
-454 ASDEPVAEEDSAED
+454 
-468 EKTDDVEDISEE
+468 EKEEE
-480 INTQNTK
+480 INTQSSN
-487 KSDNIYEKY
+487 KSDNIET
-496 RREEE
+496 EEE
-501 EAARIRQEQMH
+501 ETH
-512 SNRESVS
+512 ESES
-519 ENVYRDND
+519 IENS
-527 EAPARSDIPEG
+527 ARSEIPEG

-545 GRIPKEELDMQNKY
+545 GRIPKEELDMQNRY
-559 ERDDDFELFSP
+559 ERDDEYELFSP
-570 RDRSEYDDDEDDEED
+570 RDRNEYDDDEDDED
-585 DYRRLSR
+585 DFRRLSR

-636 TAAAHM
+636 TAAAHI
-642 NKAAG
+642 NKVAG
-647 VDEGAVRRENPANQY
+647 VDEGAVRRE
-662 REEQPAVRRE
+662 
-672 APEHQYEEEAPRAR
+672 
-686 RKEQPTVREA
+686 
-696 QAEQQYHEAPI
+696 API
-707 KVSRVAPD
+707 KVSRVERE
-715 EMPPRKSTPPKRSIQ
+715 EMPPSKNLAPKRPVQ

>member
-1 MKSYMNKRFVN
+1 MKRCVNKKLGI
-12 VLRSMAVAA
+12 VLKSMAVAVSV
-21 GIMLLSTVTVFAGT
+21 MLLLSVSVFAGT

-46 VGDTYTVNIVVDGA
+46 VGDTYTVNIVIEGA

-72 YDVNRLEFVSCSGE
+72 YDVNRLEFVSCTGE

-135 MVDGEDTAAINENA
+135 MVDGEDTAKINENA
-149 REVSGTGIEAGT
+149 REDTGTGIEAGT

-180 VGFTK
+180 IGFSK

-249 GPEVSVPEGFTKA
+249 GPDVSVPDGFTKA
-262 TLNWNAQTLEA
+262 TLNWNSQTLEA
-273 YAYTGDAAS
+273 YAYTGEA
-282 GADGSGAASGS
+282 GGAASEGS
-293 GGADGSGAASGSGV
+293 DGAIAGGV
-307 AQVNINDFFLIYAIS
+307 APVDINDFFLIYAIS

-344 NLHTGSKVAGSGES
+344 NLHVGGKGNISGSGEN
-358 LIAQITSPSAD
+358 LISKITSPNAD

-393 ITVIIMAIKLHEFNS
+393 VTVIIMAVKLHEFNS
-408 YEYIDEDEY
+408 YEYIDEDE
-417 EGDEDRYEES
+417 DS
-427 VARVATGHGSAGAS
+427 F
-441 AEEPDDYLTRLAK
+441 EEPDEYLTRLTK
-454 ASDEPVAEEDSAED
+454 ASAEPGRNVISEDKVTRVNAEPEYVSRNEDVEESESLGHGDSVKKENIIEEDIED
-468 EKTDDVEDISEE
+468 IEDISEE

-501 EAARIRQEQMH
+501 KVAK
-512 SNRESVS
+512 N
-519 ENVYRDND
+519 
-527 EAPARSDIPEG
+527 DIPEG

-545 GRIPKEELDMQNKY
+545 GRIPKEELDMQNRY
-559 ERDDDFELFSP
+559 ERDDEYELFSP
-570 RDRSEYDDDEDDEED
+570 RDRNEYDDDEDDED
-585 DYRRLSR
+585 DFRRLSR

-625 SWQNGIERGEK
+625 SWQNGIEGGEK

-642 NKAAG
+642 NKVAG
-647 VDEGAVRRENPANQY
+647 VDEGAVRR
-662 REEQPAVRRE
+662 
-672 APEHQYEEEAPRAR
+672 
-686 RKEQPTVREA
+686 
-696 QAEQQYHEAPI
+696 
-707 KVSRVAPD
+707 
-715 EMPPRKSTPPKRSIQ
+715 
-730 PEYEEYQ
+730 EEYQ

>member
-1 MKSYMNKRFVN
+1 MRTCYFTGGEECSMKRYMNKKLGI
-12 VLRSMAVAA
+12 VLKSMAVAVSV
-21 GIMLLSTVTVFAGT
+21 MLLLSVSVFAGT

-46 VGDTYTVNIVVDGA
+46 VGDTYTVNIVIDGA

-72 YDVNRLEFVSCSGE
+72 YDVNRLEFVSCTGE

-135 MVDGEDTAAINENA
+135 MVDGEDTAKINENA
-149 REVSGTGIEAGT
+149 REDTGTGIEAGT

-180 VGFTK
+180 VGFSK

-249 GPEVSVPEGFTKA
+249 GPDVSVPDGFTKA
-262 TLNWNAQTLEA
+262 TLNWNSQTLEA
-273 YAYTGDAAS
+273 YAYTGDAGDAT
-282 GADGSGAASGS
+282 S
-293 GGADGSGAASGSGV
+293 GGSDGAVSGEV
-307 AQVNINDFFLIYAIS
+307 APVDINDFFLIYAIS

-344 NLHTGSKVAGSGES
+344 NLHAGGKGNISGSGEN
-358 LIAQITSPSAD
+358 LISKITSPGAD

-393 ITVIIMAIKLHEFNS
+393 VTVIIMAVKLHEFNS
-408 YEYIDEDEY
+408 YEYIDEEDY
-417 EGDEDRYEES
+417 EGEDSYE
-427 VARVATGHGSAGAS
+427 APATHVVSAYGRAKVS
-441 AEEPDDYLTRLAK
+441 EEEPDDYLTRLAK
-454 ASDEPVAEEDSAED
+454 ASEELSRESHEE
-468 EKTDDVEDISEE
+468 EKEEE
-480 INTQNTK
+480 INTQSSK
-487 KSDNIYEKY
+487 KSDNIEI
-496 RREEE
+496 EEE
-501 EAARIRQEQMH
+501 ETH
-512 SNRESVS
+512 ESES
-519 ENVYRDND
+519 IENS
-527 EAPARSDIPEG
+527 ARSEIPEG

-545 GRIPKEELDMQNKY
+545 GRIPKEELDMQNRY
-559 ERDDDFELFSP
+559 ERDDEYELFSP
-570 RDRSEYDDDEDDEED
+570 RDRNEYDDDEDDED
-585 DYRRLSR
+585 DFRRLSR

-636 TAAAHM
+636 TAAAHI
-642 NKAAG
+642 NKVAG
-647 VDEGAVRRENPANQY
+647 VDEGAVRRE
-662 REEQPAVRRE
+662 
-672 APEHQYEEEAPRAR
+672 
-686 RKEQPTVREA
+686 
-696 QAEQQYHEAPI
+696 API
-707 KVSRVAPD
+707 KVSKVERD
-715 EMPPRKSTPPKRSIQ
+715 EMPPSKNLAPKRPVQ

>member
-1 MKSYMNKRFVN
+1 MKRYMNKKLGIVLKSIAAAVSIVLLFSVN
-12 VLRSMAVAA
+12 
-21 GIMLLSTVTVFAGT
+21 VFAGT

-46 VGDTYTVNIVVDGA
+46 VGDTYTVNIVIDGA

-72 YDVNRLEFVSCSGE
+72 YDVNRLEFVSCTGE

-135 MVDGEDTAAINENA
+135 MVDGEDTAKINENA
-149 REVSGTGIEAGT
+149 REDTGTGIEAGT

-180 VGFTK
+180 VGFSK

-249 GPEVSVPEGFTKA
+249 GPDVSVPDGFTKA
-262 TLNWNAQTLEA
+262 TLNWNSQTLEA
-273 YAYTGDAAS
+273 YAYTGGAGDGGTAS
-282 GADGSGAASGS
+282 GGSDGAVS
-293 GGADGSGAASGSGV
+293 GGV
-307 AQVNINDFFLIYAIS
+307 APVDINDFFLIYAIS

-344 NLHTGSKVAGSGES
+344 NLHAGGKGNISGSGEN
-358 LIAQITSPSAD
+358 LISKITSPGAD

-393 ITVIIMAIKLHEFNS
+393 VTVIIMAVKLHEFNS
-408 YEYIDEDEY
+408 YEYIDEDDY
-417 EGDEDRYEES
+417 EGEDSYE
-427 VARVATGHGSAGAS
+427 APATHVVSAYGRAKVS
-441 AEEPDDYLTRLAK
+441 EEEPDDYLTRLAK
-454 ASDEPVAEEDSAED
+454 ASEELSRESHEE
-468 EKTDDVEDISEE
+468 EKEEE
-480 INTQNTK
+480 INTQSSK
-487 KSDNIYEKY
+487 KSDNIET
-496 RREEE
+496 EEE
-501 EAARIRQEQMH
+501 ETHE
-512 SNRESVS
+512 SESVES
-519 ENVYRDND
+519 S
-527 EAPARSDIPEG
+527 ARSEIPEG

-545 GRIPKEELDMQNKY
+545 GRIPKEELDMQNRY
-559 ERDDDFELFSP
+559 ERDDEYELFSP
-570 RDRSEYDDDEDDEED
+570 RDRNEYDDDEDDED
-585 DYRRLSR
+585 DFRRLSR

-636 TAAAHM
+636 TAAAHI
-642 NKAAG
+642 NKVAG
-647 VDEGAVRRENPANQY
+647 VDEGAVRRE
-662 REEQPAVRRE
+662 
-672 APEHQYEEEAPRAR
+672 
-686 RKEQPTVREA
+686 
-696 QAEQQYHEAPI
+696 API
-707 KVSRVAPD
+707 KVSRGERE
-715 EMPPRKSTPPKRSIQ
+715 EMPPSKNLAPKRPVQ